1 MGEQGL
7 RAGLVRPI
15 SELLREHAGERAARV
30 AYADGTREVTYGE
43 LATTTGRLAGHLAAL
58 ADGRGR
64 RVLVH
69 LGNRVETV
77 EGFLAATRASLVAVP
92 VNPHAS
98 DAELGHVL
106 DDSEAVLVITD
117 AHRLAQF
124 RRLDAVGHGVRFVVV
139 AAPGENPADTA
150 VASGVHDFA
159 RLCATE
165 PAAPAPDDLGL
176 DEVAWMLYTSGT
188 TGAPKGVLST
198 QRAGLWSVAAGY
210 PSVLGITADD
220 RLLWP
225 LPLHHSFAFN
235 LCVLGVT
242 ATGASAR
249 IMADFTPGEV
259 LAELRAAPYTLM
271 AAVPALCHHLLD
283 TAGEGEP
290 ALTGLRA
297 FLVAGA
303 VTGAAL
309 GERFAAAFGVPLI
322 DSYGSTETTGVITCN
337 PLTGPRVPGS
347 CGRPVPGLGLRVVD
361 PATRLD
367 VPGGDEGE
375 IWVDS
380 PSLMLGY
387 HHAPEATAA
396 AFHDGWYRTGDLGR
410 LDADGFL
417 TITGRLKELIIRGGE
432 NIHPA
437 EIEDLIRADDAVA
450 DAAVVA
456 RPHPGL
462 GEVPV
467 AYVVPKDGRRLSPAD
482 ILTRCREQLAYFK
495 VPAALHLTTRIP
507 RTASGKIVRRLV
519 GNGPEPSRL
528 LATGSTHH
536 DRVTR
541 TLPEPAPLPASLP
554 ADDTSALAAA
564 PVLLLTGPGEE
575 DRATALAA
583 HLTGAHRC
591 PDVVRATCDP
601 TDAGAVDRALTG
613 FDTHAVVLLT
623 ATGTGTGTVT
633 ATATGPDAV
642 PGAAFDAAARRLRA
656 DGRTALSLAAA
667 PQVTARELAEGLD
680 AALIEGEPA
689 VRVHAFGHEPAR
701 ATATTPATATEDPAL
716 TLRLT
721 GELALLSGTGRERRL
736 LRIVADAVADVRGTA
751 PASDPRELSRPLG
764 FDSMASVRL
773 ATRLAAA
780 TGLRLP
786 ASLAFDHPSPLL
798 LARFL
803 GAALLDGTPAP
814 GTAEPAG
821 RDPRADAAD
830 PVVVVGAACRF
841 PGGVGSPEDLWRLV
855 ASGTDAV
862 GPFPQDRGWDLDGLF
877 DADPDAPGT
886 TYTRDG
892 GFLDGAADFDAGFF
906 GISPREALAMD
917 PQQRLLLETSWELFE
932 QAGIDPDSLR
942 GSRTGVYAGQ
952 MYHDYAP
959 RLAGESGLEGYL
971 STGGA
976 GSVLSGRLSYF
987 YGFQGPALT
996 VDTACSSSLVAL
1008 HLAAEALRR
1017 GECTLALAGGVAL
1030 MSTPGS
1036 FVDFSRQRG
1045 LAPDGR
1051 CKPFA
1056 AAADGTAWSEG
1067 VGLLLVER
1075 LSDARRNGHRV
1086 LAVLKGSAVNQD
1098 GASNGLSAPNGPS
1111 QQRVIRQALA
1121 NAGLTARQVDAVE
1134 AHGTGTT
1141 LGDPIEAQALLAT
1154 YGQDRAAAD
1163 RPLWLGSVKSN
1174 LGHTQAAAGMAGVI
1188 KMMMAMRHGVLPRT
1202 LHVDAPTPHV
1212 DWTAGRVELLGE
1224 STAWPETGEPRRAA
1238 VSSFGISG
1246 TNAHVILE
1254 EAPPVDAPEPTT
1266 PNAPLPVW
1274 VLSGRDAEAVRA
1286 QAGRLLERVT
1296 ADADLDVSDVAF
1308 SLATSRAALGARAA
1322 VVAGDRDGLLS
1333 ALEALA
1339 TGRPASGV
1347 TEGTVSGGKLAF
1359 LFSGQGAQRPGMGRE
1374 LYGAQPVFAAAFDEV
1389 CGHFDLPLKD
1399 LVFGGGEEIHRT
1411 ENTQPALFAI
1421 EVALYR
1427 LLESYGIRPDLL
1439 AGHSIGEIA
1448 AAHVAGVLSL
1458 ADAARL
1464 VTARGA
1470 LMGALPEGGA
1480 MVSVQAAESEV
1491 RPLLSADVDI
1501 AAVNGPFSLVI
1512 SGAEAAVLAV
1522 AERLAA
1528 QGHKTKR
1535 LTVSHAFHSP
1545 LMEPMLDAFREVAQ
1559 SLTYSAPS
1567 IPLVSTL
1574 TGTLATTEELTSPA
1588 YWVRH
1593 VREAVRF
1600 HDAMRHL
1607 ETAGVRTYLELG
1619 PDAVLSAMGQACLD
1633 EEAAL
1638 LPLLRRERVETVTLM
1653 SALAGA
1659 FVRGFDPEWTRL
1671 LSGRR
1676 VDLPTYPFQRRR
1688 YWPAAPMTAASGHLP
1703 EADDAL
1709 LYRETWERLDDPSEV
1724 PAPPGSWLVVTDADH
1739 RAGATD
1745 AVLAALADRGAH
1757 VVELPLTA
1765 ADHDRAALARRIAPA
1780 LPADGLT
1787 GVLSLLGTEADAEA
1801 EADTEG
1807 DADATAATLAL
1818 IQALG
1823 DTGLPAPLWIAT
1835 RGAVRVDDLDDGP
1848 VRPRQ
1853 AQLWG
1858 LGRVA
1863 ALELPAGWGGLVDLP
1878 EEPDADA
1885 LRRLCALLSGGA
1897 DEDETA
1903 LRPSGLHARRLV
1915 RTGWPEPARDWS
1927 PRGTV
1932 LVTGGTGALGGHVAR
1947 WLAGAGAD
1955 HLLLVSRRGAD
1966 APGAAELV
1974 DGLTALGAE
1983 VTLAACDVSDEDA
1996 LAALLAGIP
2005 AEHPLTAVVHTAGV
2019 LDDGVLSALTPAQL
2033 TRVLAGKT
2041 DAALTLDRLT
2051 RGLDLDAF
2059 VLFSSLA
2066 GVLGAAGQ
2074 GNYAAANA
2082 ALDALARQRRR
2093 AGLPAT
2099 AVAWGAWDG
2108 DGMAAADAVVRE
2120 RMRRTGFRPMS
2131 PRRALRLLDGAI
2143 RHGATAVL
2151 AADIDW
2157 DRYARAH
2164 GPAAHRPVLRA
2175 ITGAA
2180 PTAAALPGA
2189 ASGFAGTLTGL
2200 SPDRQR
2206 AALVELIRG
2215 HAADLLM
2222 HPSPDAIAPERSF
2235 RQLGFDSLASV
2246 ELGSRLGAVTGLRL
2260 PASLAFD
2267 YPSPVALAEFL
2278 RGELVGS
2285 APEAA
2290 VAGPVADAA
2299 DPVVVVGVACRFPG
2313 GVASA
2318 DDLWTL
2324 LADGADAVGPFPQ
2337 DRGWD
2342 LDGLFDADPDAPG
2355 TTYATAGGFLPAVGD
2370 FDAGFFGISPRE
2382 ALAMDPQQRLLLE
2395 TSWELFEQ
2403 AGIDPDSLRG
2413 SRTGVYVGSNGQDYT
2428 ALVAQSAEDLEGYL
2442 GTGGASSVVSGRIA
2456 YTFGF
2461 EGPALTV
2468 DTACSSSLVALHLAA
2483 EALRR
2488 GECSL
2493 ALVGGVTVMSTPN
2506 AFVDFSRQRGLS
2518 PDGRCRAFAAAADGT
2533 GWSEGVGLL
2542 LVERLSDARRAGHEV
2557 LAVLKGSAVN
2567 QDGASNGLSAPNGP
2581 SQQRVIR
2588 QALANAGLTG
2598 GQVDVVEAHGTGTP
2612 LGDPIEAQALLATY
2626 GQDRPADRPL
2636 WLGSLKSNLGHTQA
2650 AAGVAGVIKM
2660 ILAMR
2665 HGLVPKTLHVDAPTP
2680 QVDWTAGEVRLLTDP
2695 LTWAPADE
2703 PRRAAVSSFGIS
2715 GTNAHV
2721 ILEEA
2726 PASPAPAPVPAAPS
2740 DRSPAAAPWPLSGRD
2755 ADAVR
2760 AQAERLLARL
2770 SADPGADLTAVGRTL
2785 AVNRKAF
2792 DHRAAVVAQ
2801 DRTEALA
2808 ALEALAD
2815 TAPAPAA
2822 TPGRSAFLFTGQ
2834 GAQRPG
2840 MGRELYGAQPVFAA
2854 AFEEVC
2860 GHFDLPLKELVFGG
2874 GEEIHRTENTQ
2885 PALFAVEVALYR
2897 LAESLG
2903 LRPDFVAGHS
2913 IGEIAAAHVA
2923 GVLSLADAA
2932 RLVTARGALM
2942 GALPE
2947 GGAMVSVQAAE
2958 SEVRPLLS
2966 ADVDIAAVNGPQ
2978 AVVISGAEAAVLAVA
2993 ERLAEQGHKTMRL
3006 TVSHAFHS
3014 PLMEPMLDA
3023 FREVAQ
3029 SLTYSAPSIP
3039 VVSTLT
3045 GTLASTEELTSPAY
3059 WVCHVRE
3066 AVRFHDAVLHLE
3078 AAGVRTYLEIGP
3090 DAVLTAMAQ
3099 QCVTDTTGAEAGFV
3113 PLMRRRQAEEHTL
3126 ATALAAL
3133 FTRGTDPDWAT
3144 YYGPGTRSPGV
3155 PGYAFQRQRHWPR
3168 PRPAGASEPDAHP
3181 LLTTVLDHAASDEV
3195 VLSGRLSA
3203 RTHPWLADHVV
3214 NGTVIV
3220 PGTAFV
3226 EMALRTGREAGCD
3239 TLDELTV
3246 LAPLRLPGTAVA
3258 EVQTVLA
3265 ATDPD
3270 AEPGPR
3276 PVAVY
3281 ARPAGDPDAVWTRH
3295 ASGILTGSA
3304 PAPVPQPGSPV
3315 WPPEGAEPVEAG
3327 DTYVRAAAM
3336 GFDYGPAFQGLKAAW
3351 RRGDEI
3357 FAEVALPA
3365 ADADDA
3371 ARFAFHPALF
3381 DAALHTGFI
3390 ESPGGSDD
3398 AGRLPF
3404 TWQGMTL
3411 HRAGAA
3417 SVRAHLTRTDAGT
3430 LSLEITDGLG
3440 EPVAS
3445 VASLTLRR
3453 MRPEDLASDAA
3464 ALLETDWQPLEPGPA
3479 PTGALALLGP
3489 APATDPAT
3497 RSANEPATDPATALA
3512 DALAPLGVP
3521 VSTHP
3526 DLEALERAAEA
3537 AEAPTTVL
3545 HLLDLPEPAEPDD
3558 PARHAH
3564 EASWRTAGLLRRWTA
3579 SPLARTA
3586 RLVLVVPAGN
3596 PAGTT
3601 QGAVRALLRTAQ
3613 AEHPGKFLVVE
3624 LDGRPRSW
3632 TALPG
3637 ALTVDER
3644 EAAVRDGKLLA
3655 PRPVRRPETPAAPG
3669 TAPAPATDGTVL
3681 ITGGTGGL
3689 GAVVAEHLVRHHGVT
3704 DLLLLSRSGAAGPR
3718 AGELAAVLRGLG
3730 ARVTLAACDVAD
3742 REALAAALAA
3752 LPADRPLKAVVHA
3765 AGVVDDG
3772 LLGTLTQEQFERVI
3786 RVKAAG
3792 AVALHELT
3800 KGAPLDAFVL
3810 FSSAAAVMGSPGQA
3824 NYAAANGFL
3833 DAFAHHRRALGLP
3846 AQSLQWGPW
3855 AEEHG
3860 MAGRL
3865 GPEAVARMARH
3876 GTVPLTNT
3884 EALALLDAALALP
3897 DVPNLV
3903 AARPAAAP
3911 ARTPA
3916 GARPH
3921 RKQPAAERGA
3931 FTRRLAGADADTRRR
3946 LLVDLVR
3953 AQTGSVLGHGTS
3965 ARVPAERSFR
3975 ELGLDSLAAIEL
3987 RNRLG
3992 AETGL
3997 RLSPTLVF
4005 DHPSPVALAEFLD
4018 RELAPAGDLPD
4029 PAVVRRL
4036 DDLAAGLRTAAPDP
4050 VTTRY
4055 LEDRLRAL
4063 LAQVGG
4069 PVRPPAATDVDD
4081 VSDEELFD
4089 ILNGEIGL

>member
-1 MGEQGL
+1 MRDGL
-7 RAGLVRPI
+7 LRPL
-15 SELLREHAGERAARV
+15 SELLREHARDRADRV
-30 AYADGTREVTYGE
+30 AHSDGTRSVTYGE
-43 LATTTGRLAGHLAAL
+43 LETTTGRLAGHLAAL
-58 ADGRGR
+58 AAGRGR

-77 EGFLAATRASLVAVP
+77 ESCLAATRAALVAVP
-92 VNPHAS
+92 VSPHAG
-98 DAELGHVL
+98 DAELKHVL
-106 DDSEAVLVITD
+106 DDSQAALVITD
-117 AHRLAQF
+117 AHRLAQY
-124 RRLDAVGHGVRFVVV
+124 RRLDAVGHGVHFVVT
-139 AAPGENPADTA
+139 APAGTPDADTA
-150 VASGVHDFA
+150 DTGVHDYA
-159 RLCATE
+159 RLSATE
-165 PAAPAPDDLGL
+165 PPAPAPDDLAL

-188 TGAPKGVLST
+188 TGTPKGVLST

-210 PSVLGITADD
+210 PSVLGMTEDD

-249 IMADFTPGEV
+249 IMADATPGEV

-271 AAVPALCHHLLD
+271 AAVPTLCHHLLD
-283 TAGEGEP
+283 TAGEAEP

-303 VTGAAL
+303 VTGPEL
-309 GERFAAAFGVPLI
+309 GARFADAFGVPLI

-361 PATRLD
+361 PATGLD
-367 VPGGDEGE
+367 VPRGDEGE
-375 IWVDS
+375 IRVDS

-387 HHAPEATAA
+387 HRAPEATEA
-396 AFHDGWYRTGDLGR
+396 AFHEGWYRTGDLGR

-437 EIEDLIRADDAVA
+437 EIEDVIRAGEGIA

-456 RPHPGL
+456 RPHSGL

-467 AYVVPKDGRRLSPAD
+467 AYVVPAEDRTLSPED
-482 ILTRCREQLAYFK
+482 ILTRCRERLAYYK
-495 VPAALHLTTRIP
+495 VPVALHRTAHIP
-507 RTASGKIVRRLV
+507 RTTSGKIVRRLV
-519 GNGPEPSRL
+519 GTGPEPTRL
-528 LATGSTHH
+528 LAAGTTHH
-536 DRVTR
+536 DRISR
-541 TLPEPAPLPASLP
+541 TLPGPAPVPASLP
-554 ADDTSALAAA
+554 ADDTSTLAAA
-564 PVLLLTGPGEE
+564 PVLLLTAPGEG
-575 DRATALAA
+575 DRADTLAR
-583 HLTGAHRC
+583 HLTGAHHC
-591 PDVVRATCDP
+591 TDVTRATCDP
-601 TDAGAVDRALTG
+601 ADAEAVDRALAG
-613 FDTHAVVLLT
+613 SGAHAVVLLAADT
-623 ATGTGTGTVT
+623 PGAVFD
-633 ATATGPDAV
+633 ATAQ
-642 PGAAFDAAARRLRA
+642 RLRA
-656 DGRTALSLAAA
+656 QGRTALALTAA
-667 PQVTARELAEGLD
+667 PEVTGHELREGLD

-689 VRVHAFGHEPAR
+689 VRVHPFGREPAAPR
-701 ATATTPATATEDPAL
+701 PAATTAEDPEL
-716 TLRLT
+716 TRRLT
-721 GELALLSGTGRERRL
+721 GELLMLDEAGRERRL
-736 LRIVADAVADVRGTA
+736 LRLVTTAIAEVRGDTDTDGTAPA
-751 PASDPRELSRPLG
+751 PASDPREQSRPLG

-773 ATRLAAA
+773 SARLGAA

-786 ASLAFDHPSPLL
+786 ASLAFDHPSPVL

-803 GAALLDGTPAP
+803 HGELLAPAP
-814 GTAEPAG
+814 TTAAP
-821 RDPRADAAD
+821 DPVADAAD

-841 PGGVGSPEDLWRLV
+841 PGGVGSPEELWRLV

-886 TYTRDG
+886 TYTREG

-942 GSRTGVYAGQ
+942 GTRTGVFAGQ

-959 RLAGESGLEGYL
+959 RLAGETGLEGYL

-1008 HLAAEALRR
+1008 HLAAESLRR

-1030 MSTPGS
+1030 MSTPAS

-1045 LAPDGR
+1045 LAADGR

-1067 VGLLLVER
+1067 VGMLLVER
-1075 LSDARRNGHRV
+1075 LSDARRNGHEV

-1098 GASNGLSAPNGPS
+1098 GASNGLSAPNGPA

-1121 NAGLTARQVDAVE
+1121 NAGLTADQVDAVE

-1154 YGQDRAAAD
+1154 YGQDRAED

-1188 KMMMAMRHGVLPRT
+1188 KMVMAMRHGLLPRT

-1212 DWTAGRVELLGE
+1212 DWTAGRVELLAE
-1224 STAWPETGEPRRAA
+1224 DVTWPETGRPRRSA

-1254 EAPPVDAPEPTT
+1254 EAPQPATAEEPAPTST
-1266 PNAPLPVW
+1266 GPLPVW
-1274 VLSGRDAEAVRA
+1274 LLSGRDAGAVRA
-1286 QAGRLLERVT
+1286 QAGRLLERVSG
-1296 ADADLDVSDVAF
+1296 DAELDPADVAF
-1308 SLATSRAALGARAA
+1308 SLVASRAALGSRAA
-1322 VVAGDRDGLLS
+1322 VVAGDRDGLL
-1333 ALEALA
+1333 AGLEALA
-1339 TGRPASGV
+1339 EGRSVSGV
-1347 TEGTVSGGKLAF
+1347 AEGAVSGGKSAF

-1374 LYGAQPVFAAAFDEV
+1374 LYEAQPVFAAAFDEV
-1389 CGHFDLPLKD
+1389 CGHFDFPLKEI
-1399 LVFGGGEEIHRT
+1399 VFGGGEEVHRT
-1411 ENTQPALFAI
+1411 EFTQPALFAV
-1421 EVALYR
+1421 EVALHR
-1427 LLESYGIRPDLL
+1427 LLESYGIRPDFV

-1448 AAHVAGVLSL
+1448 AAHVAGVFSL
-1458 ADAARL
+1458 ADASAL
-1464 VTARGA
+1464 VRARGA

-1480 MVSVQAAESEV
+1480 MVSVQAAEDEV
-1491 RPLLSADVDI
+1491 RPMLTADVDI
-1501 AAVNGPFSLVI
+1501 AAVNGPQSVVI
-1512 SGAEAAVLAV
+1512 SGTEDAVLAV
-1522 AERLAA
+1522 AAQLADL
-1528 QGHKTKR
+1528 GRKTKR

-1545 LMEPMLDAFREVAQ
+1545 LMEPMLEAFREVAE
-1559 SLTYSAPS
+1559 SLAYAEPVIPVVSA
-1567 IPLVSTL
+1567 L
-1574 TGTLATTEELTSPA
+1574 TTGDMTSPD

-1600 HDAMRHL
+1600 HDAMRDM
-1607 ETAGVRTYLELG
+1607 EAAGVDTYLELG
-1619 PDAVLSAMGQACLD
+1619 PDAVLAAMGQACLD
-1633 EEAAL
+1633 GPAAL
-1638 LPLLRRERVETVTLM
+1638 LPLMRRDRPETLTLT

-1659 FVRGFDPEWTRL
+1659 FVRGVEPEWTRV

-1676 VDLPTYPFQRRR
+1676 VDLPTYAFQRQR
-1688 YWPAAPMTAASGHLP
+1688 YWPAAPMAAAAGHGAD
-1703 EADDAL
+1703 ADDL
-1709 LYRETWERLDDPSEV
+1709 LYRVVWERLEDPAGPSATA
-1724 PAPPGSWLVVTDADH
+1724 APLGSWLVVTDAGH
-1739 RAGATD
+1739 PAAYAD
-1745 AVLAALADRGAH
+1745 AVIAALADRGAD
-1757 VVELPLTA
+1757 VVPLPLTA
-1765 ADHDRAALARRIAPA
+1765 AEHDRTALARRLAAEI
-1780 LPADGLT
+1780 PADGLS
-1787 GVLSLLGTEADAEA
+1787 GVLSLLDPDG
-1801 EADTEG
+1801 
-1807 DADATAATLAL
+1807 ADATAATLAL
-1818 IQALG
+1818 LQALG
-1823 DTGLPAPLWIAT
+1823 DTGQPAPLWVVT
-1835 RGAVRVDDLDDGP
+1835 RGAVCVDEREDGP

-1863 ALELPAGWGGLVDLP
+1863 ALEAPAGWGGLVDLP
-1878 EEPDADA
+1878 EQLDADA
-1885 LRRLCALLSGGA
+1885 LRRLCTLLSGAA

-1903 LRPSGLHARRLV
+1903 LRPSGAHARRLV
-1915 RTGWPEPARDWS
+1915 RTGWSAPARDWS

-1947 WLAGAGAD
+1947 WLAEAGAD

-1974 DGLTALGAE
+1974 DGLSALGAG

-1996 LAALLAGIP
+1996 LAALLAAVP

-2019 LDDGVLSALTPAQL
+2019 LDDGVLSSLTPAQL
-2033 TRVLAGKT
+2033 TGVLAGKT

-2051 RGLDLDAF
+2051 RGLGLDAF

-2066 GVLGAAGQ
+2066 GVIGAAGQ
-2074 GNYAAANA
+2074 ANYAAANA
-2082 ALDALARQRRR
+2082 ALDALAQQRRR
-2093 AGLPAT
+2093 EGLPAT
-2099 AVAWGAWDG
+2099 AVAWGAWEG

-2143 RHGATAVL
+2143 RHGETAVL

-2157 DRYARAH
+2157 DRYAQAH
-2164 GPAAHRPVLRA
+2164 GPAARRPVLRA
-2175 ITGAA
+2175 VTGAA
-2180 PTAAALPGA
+2180 APAPVT
-2189 ASGFAGTLTGL
+2189 GFAATLAGRG
-2200 SPDRQR
+2200 PDEQR
-2206 AALVELIRG
+2206 AALVALIRG
-2215 HAADLLM
+2215 HAAELLM
-2222 HPSPDAIAPERSF
+2222 HPTPDAIAPERSF

-2246 ELGSRLGAVTGLRL
+2246 ELAGRLGAVTGLRL

-2278 RGELVGS
+2278 RGELAGT
-2285 APEAA
+2285 APQAV

-2299 DPVVVVGVACRFPG
+2299 DPVVVVGAACRFPG
-2313 GVASA
+2313 GVSSA
-2318 DDLWTL
+2318 DELWTL
-2324 LADGADAVGPFPQ
+2324 LADGVDAVGPFPQ

-2342 LDGLFDADPDAPG
+2342 LANLFDADPDAPG
-2355 TTYATAGGFLPAVGD
+2355 TTYATAGGFLEGVGD

-2403 AGIDPDSLRG
+2403 AGVDPDSLRG
-2413 SRTGVYVGSNGQDYT
+2413 SRTGVYIGSNGQDYT
-2428 ALVAQSAEDLEGYL
+2428 ALVARSAEDLEGYL
-2442 GTGGASSVVSGRIA
+2442 GTGAASSVVSGRIA
-2456 YTFGF
+2456 YSFGF

-2488 GECSL
+2488 GECEL
-2493 ALVGGVTVMSTPN
+2493 ALVGGVTVMSTPD

-2533 GWSEGVGLL
+2533 GWSEGVGML
-2542 LVERLSDARRAGHEV
+2542 LVERLSDARRNGHEV

-2588 QALANAGLTG
+2588 QALANAGLTA

-2660 ILAMR
+2660 VLAMR
-2665 HGLVPKTLHVDAPTP
+2665 RGVVPKTLHVDAPTP
-2680 QVDWTAGEVRLLTDP
+2680 HVDWTAGEVRLLTEP
-2695 LTWAPADE
+2695 LAWTPAEE

-2726 PASPAPAPVPAAPS
+2726 PPVTAEEPARTAPAPTPV
-2740 DRSPAAAPWPLSGRD
+2740 WVLSGRD
-2755 ADAVR
+2755 ADSVR
-2760 AQAERLLARL
+2760 AQARQLLERV
-2770 SADPGADLTAVGRTL
+2770 SADAEADLAAVGRSL
-2785 AVNRKAF
+2785 AVSRKAF
-2792 DHRAAVVAQ
+2792 EHRAAVVAQ
-2801 DRTEALA
+2801 DRDEALA
-2808 ALEALAD
+2808 ALAALTDAVTD
-2815 TAPAPAA
+2815 AA

-2840 MGRELYGAQPVFAA
+2840 MGRELYDAQPVFAA
-2854 AFEEVC
+2854 AFDEVC
-2860 GHFDLPLKELVFGG
+2860 GHFDFPLKEIVFGA
-2874 GEEIHRTENTQ
+2874 GEEVHRTEFTQ

-2923 GVLSLADAA
+2923 GVLSLADASA
-2932 RLVTARGALM
+2932 LVRARGALM

-2958 SEVRPLLS
+2958 DEVRPLLT

-2978 AVVISGAEAAVLAVA
+2978 SVVISGAEEAVLAVA
-2993 ERLAEQGHKTMRL
+2993 AQLADLGRKTKRL

-3014 PLMEPMLDA
+3014 PLMEPMLEA
-3023 FREVAQ
+3023 FREVAET
-3029 SLTYSAPSIP
+3029 LAYSEPAIP

-3045 GTLASTEELTSPAY
+3045 GTLATAGELTSPAY
-3059 WVCHVRE
+3059 WVRHVRE
-3066 AVRFHDAVLHLE
+3066 AVRFHDAVRHLE
-3078 AAGVRTYLEIGP
+3078 AAGVRTYLELGP

-3099 QCVTDTTGAEAGFV
+3099 QCVTEAAADASGFV
-3113 PLMRRRQAEEHTL
+3113 SLMRRGKDARHTL
-3126 ATALAAL
+3126 AAAL
-3133 FTRGTDPDWAT
+3133 GALFARGTGPDWPA
-3144 YYGPGTRSPGV
+3144 YFGPGTRAPGV
-3155 PGYAFQRQRHWPR
+3155 PGHPFRRTRHWPR
-3168 PRPAGASEPDAHP
+3168 PRPAGAHGADAHP
-3181 LLTTVLDHAASDEV
+3181 LLTSVLARAESDEV

-3226 EMALRTGREAGCD
+3226 EMALRAGREAGCD

-3246 LAPLRLPGTAVA
+3246 LAPLRLPDTSVV
-3258 EVQTVLA
+3258 EVQTLLA
-3265 ATDPD
+3265 PAGPD
-3270 AEPGPR
+3270 GEPGSWT
-3276 PVAVY
+3276 VTVH
-3281 ARPAGDPDAVWTRH
+3281 ARPADAPDTGWTRH
-3295 ASGILTGSA
+3295 ASGLLSTTTPSSGPSA
-3304 PAPVPQPGSPV
+3304 GPLV
-3315 WPPEGAEPVEAG
+3315 WPPADAEPVEAG

-3351 RRGDEI
+3351 RRGDEV
-3357 FAEVALPA
+3357 FAEVALPPV
-3365 ADADDA
+3365 DADDA

-3404 TWQGMTL
+3404 TWQGLTL

-3417 SVRAHLTRTDAGT
+3417 TVRVHLTRTDADT

-3445 VASLTLRR
+3445 VTSLTLRR
-3453 MRPEDLASDAA
+3453 MRPEDLAGDTA
-3464 ALLETDWQPLEPGPA
+3464 ALLETHWQPLDAGPA
-3479 PTGALALLGP
+3479 PTGPCALLGDGRAAGLAVP
-3489 APATDPAT
+3489 A
-3497 RSANEPATDPATALA
+3497 ALG
-3512 DALAPLGVP
+3512 GVP
-3521 VSTHP
+3521 VTAYP

-3537 AEAPTTVL
+3537 PATVL
-3545 HLLDLPEPAEPDD
+3545 HLLEPSEPADPDD
-3558 PARHAH
+3558 PARHAR

-3579 SPLARTA
+3579 SPLAETA
-3586 RLVLVVPAGN
+3586 RLVLLAPAGD

-3601 QGAVRALLRTAQ
+3601 RGAVRALLRTAQ

-3624 LDGRPRSW
+3624 VDGQPQSW
-3632 TALPG
+3632 DALPG
-3637 ALTVDER
+3637 VLGADER
-3644 EAAVRDGKLLA
+3644 EAAVRDGHLLA
-3655 PRPVRRPETPAAPG
+3655 PRQVRRPETAPG
-3669 TAPAPATDGTVL
+3669 APAPARPAPGFAGTVL

-3689 GAVVAEHLVRHHGVT
+3689 GAVVAEHLVRHHGTT
-3704 DLLLLSRSGAAGPR
+3704 DLLLLSRGGAADPR
-3718 AGELAAVLRGLG
+3718 GGELASALRGLG
-3730 ARVTLAACDVAD
+3730 ARVTLAGCDVAD
-3742 REALAAALAA
+3742 REALAAVLSGIS
-3752 LPADRPLKAVVHA
+3752 PDRPLKAVVHA

-3772 LLGTLTQEQFERVI
+3772 LLATLTEDQFERVI

-3800 KGAPLDAFVL
+3800 KDSGLDAFVL
-3810 FSSAAAVMGSPGQA
+3810 FSSAASVMGSPGQA

-3833 DAFAHHRRALGLP
+3833 DAFAHHRRSLGLP

-3855 AEEHG
+3855 AEERG

-3865 GPEAVARMARH
+3865 GPEAVARMARN
-3876 GTVPLTNT
+3876 GTVPLANE

-3897 DVPNLV
+3897 GVPNLV

-3911 ARTPA
+3911 ARPGPA
-3916 GARPH
+3916 RTAVR
-3921 RKQPAAERGA
+3921 PAAPERGA

-3946 LLVDLVR
+3946 LLTDLVR
-3953 AQTGSVLGHGTS
+3953 TQTGSVLGHGT
-3965 ARVPAERSFR
+3965 AAHVPAERSFR

-4005 DHPSPVALAEFLD
+4005 DHPSPLALAEFLD
-4018 RELAPAGDLPD
+4018 RELAPAPAPDQPD

-4036 DDLAAGLRTAAPDP
+4036 DDLTAGLRTTAPDP
-4050 VTTRY
+4050 ATTRY

-4063 LAQVGG
+4063 LAEVTGLA
-4069 PVRPPAATDVDD
+4069 RPPAATDVDD
-4081 VSDEELFD
+4081 VTDEELFD
-4089 ILNGEIGL
+4089 ILNGEIGI

>member
-1 MGEQGL
+1 MRAIGCGGHAMGEHAVRDGL
-7 RAGLVRPI
+7 LRPL
-15 SELLREHAGERAARV
+15 SELLRGHARDRADRIAHS
-30 AYADGTREVTYGE
+30 DGTREVTYGE
-43 LATTTGRLAGHLAAL
+43 LAATTGRLAGHLAAL
-58 ADGRGR
+58 AAGRGR

-77 EGFLAATRASLVAVP
+77 ESCLAATRAALVAVP
-92 VNPHAS
+92 VSPRAG
-98 DAELGHVL
+98 DAELKHVL
-106 DDSEAVLVITD
+106 DDSQAAVVITD
-117 AHRLAQF
+117 AHRLAQY
-124 RRLDAVGHGVRFVVV
+124 RRLEAVGHGVHFVVV
-139 AAPGENPADTA
+139 TAPGETPTA
-150 VASGVHDFA
+150 GTDAAGVHDYA
-159 RLCATE
+159 RLSATE
-165 PAAPAPDDLGL
+165 PPAPAPDDLAL

-188 TGAPKGVLST
+188 TGTPKGVLST

-210 PSVLGITADD
+210 PSVLGMTDDD

-249 IMADFTPGEV
+249 IMADPTPGEV
-259 LAELRAAPYTLM
+259 LDELRAAPYTLM
-271 AAVPALCHHLLD
+271 AAVPTLCHHLLD
-283 TAGEGEP
+283 TAGEAAP

-303 VTGAAL
+303 VTGPEL
-309 GERFAAAFGVPLI
+309 GARFADAFGVPLI

-361 PATRLD
+361 PATGLD
-367 VPGGDEGE
+367 VPCGDEGE
-375 IWVDS
+375 IRVDS

-387 HHAPEATAA
+387 HRAPEATEA
-396 AFHDGWYRTGDLGR
+396 AFHEGWYRTGDLGR
-410 LDADGFL
+410 LDTDGFL

-437 EIEDLIRADDAVA
+437 EIEDVIRAGEDIA
-450 DAAVVA
+450 DVAVVA
-456 RPHPGL
+456 RPHSGL

-467 AYVVPKDGRRLSPAD
+467 AYVVPREGRNLSPED
-482 ILTRCREQLAYFK
+482 ILTRCREHLAYYK
-495 VPAALHLTTRIP
+495 VPVALHRTAHIP
-507 RTASGKIVRRLV
+507 RTTSGKTVRRLV
-519 GNGPEPSRL
+519 GTGPEPTRL
-528 LATGSTHH
+528 LASGTTHH
-536 DRVTR
+536 DRISR
-541 TLPEPAPLPASLP
+541 TLPGPAPVPASLP
-554 ADDTSALAAA
+554 ADDTSTLAATA
-564 PVLLLTGPGEE
+564 VLLLTAPDEG
-575 DRATALAA
+575 DRADTLAR
-583 HLTGAHRC
+583 HLTGAHHC
-591 PDVVRATCDP
+591 TDVTRATCDP
-601 TDAGAVDRALTG
+601 TDAEALDRTLAD
-613 FDTHAVVLLT
+613 FDAPAVVLLAADT
-623 ATGTGTGTVT
+623 
-633 ATATGPDAV
+633 
-642 PGAAFDAAARRLRA
+642 PGAVFDAAAQRLSA
-656 DGRTALSLAAA
+656 QGRTALSLTAA
-667 PQVTARELAEGLD
+667 PEVTGHELREGLD

-689 VRVHAFGHEPAR
+689 VRVHPFGREPA
-701 ATATTPATATEDPAL
+701 APHDPTATGDPDL
-716 TLRLT
+716 TRRLT
-721 GELALLSGTGRERRL
+721 GELLPLSEDGRERRL
-736 LRIVADAVADVRGTA
+736 LRLVTDAIAEVRGDTTRGT
-751 PASDPRELSRPLG
+751 PGPRERSRPLG

-773 ATRLAAA
+773 SARLGAA

-786 ASLAFDHPSPLL
+786 ASLAFDHPTPVL
-798 LARFL
+798 LARYLRGRLL
-803 GAALLDGTPAP
+803 GPAAA
-814 GTAEPAG
+814 AAAQ
-821 RDPRADAAD
+821 DPVADTAD

-877 DADPDAPGT
+877 DADPDTPGT
-886 TYTRDG
+886 TYTREG

-942 GSRTGVYAGQ
+942 GSRTGVFAGQ

-959 RLAGESGLEGYL
+959 RLAGETGLDGYL

-1008 HLAAEALRR
+1008 HLAAESLRR
-1017 GECTLALAGGVAL
+1017 GECELALAGGVAL
-1030 MSTPGS
+1030 MATPAS

-1045 LAPDGR
+1045 LSPDGR

-1067 VGLLLVER
+1067 VGMLLVER

-1098 GASNGLSAPNGPS
+1098 GASNGLSAPNGPA

-1121 NAGLTARQVDAVE
+1121 HAGLTADQVDAVE

-1154 YGQDRAAAD
+1154 YGQDRPED

-1188 KMMMAMRHGVLPRT
+1188 KMVMAMRHGLLPRT

-1212 DWTAGRVELLGE
+1212 DWTAGRVELLAE
-1224 STAWPETGEPRRAA
+1224 DVTWPETGRPRRAA

-1254 EAPPVDAPEPTT
+1254 EAPPVAAQEPAPT
-1266 PNAPLPVW
+1266 APAPGIPVW
-1274 VLSGRDAEAVRA
+1274 VLSGRDAGAVRA
-1286 QAGRLLERVT
+1286 QAARLLERVT
-1296 ADADLDVSDVAF
+1296 ADPEPPSPADVAF
-1308 SLATSRAALGARAA
+1308 SLVASRAALGSRAA
-1322 VVAGDRDGLLS
+1322 VVAADRAGLL
-1333 ALEALA
+1333 AGLEALA
-1339 TGRPASGV
+1339 EGRSAPGV
-1347 TEGTVSGGKLAF
+1347 VEGAVSGGKSAF

-1374 LYGAQPVFAAAFDEV
+1374 LYEAQPVFAAAFDEV
-1389 CGHFDLPLKD
+1389 CAHFDFPLKD
-1399 LVFGGGEEIHRT
+1399 IVFGGGEEVHRT
-1411 ENTQPALFAI
+1411 ECTQPALFAV

-1427 LLESYGIRPDLL
+1427 LLESYGVRPDFL

-1458 ADAARL
+1458 ADAAAL
-1464 VTARGA
+1464 VRARGA

-1480 MVSVQAAESEV
+1480 MVSVQAAEDEV

-1501 AAVNGPFSLVI
+1501 AAVNGPQSVVI
-1512 SGAEAAVLAV
+1512 SGAEQAVLAV
-1522 AERLAA
+1522 AATLA
-1528 QGHKTKR
+1528 GRGRKTKR

-1545 LMEPMLDAFREVAQ
+1545 LMEPMLEAFREVAE
-1559 SLTYSAPS
+1559 SLTYSAPE
-1567 IPLVSTL
+1567 IPVVCALSGDVAS
-1574 TGTLATTEELTSPA
+1574 AD

-1600 HDAMRHL
+1600 HDAMRRL
-1607 ETAGVRTYLELG
+1607 EAAGVDTYLELG
-1619 PDAVLSAMGQACLD
+1619 PDAVLAAMGQACLT
-1633 EEAAL
+1633 EPATL
-1638 LPLLRRERVETVTLM
+1638 LPLLRRDRSEPFTLM

-1659 FVRGFDPEWTRL
+1659 FVRGVEPEWTRV

-1676 VDLPTYPFQRRR
+1676 VDLPTYAFQRQR
-1688 YWPAAPMTAASGHLP
+1688 YWPAAPMAAAAGHGDP
-1703 EADDAL
+1703 ADDL
-1709 LYRETWERLDDPSEV
+1709 LYRVTWERLEDPADPSATT
-1724 PAPPGSWLVVTDADH
+1724 APLGSWLVVTDAGH
-1739 RAGATD
+1739 PAGYAGT
-1745 AVLAALADRGAH
+1745 VIAALADRGAD
-1757 VVELPLTA
+1757 VVPLPLTA
-1765 ADHDRAALARRIAPA
+1765 AEHDRTVLARRLAGEI
-1780 LPADGLT
+1780 PADGLT
-1787 GVLSLLGTEADAEA
+1787 GVLSLLDPDG
-1801 EADTEG
+1801 
-1807 DADATAATLAL
+1807 ADATAATLAL

-1823 DTGLPAPLWIAT
+1823 DTGRPAPLWVAT
-1835 RGAVRVDDLDDGP
+1835 RGAVRVDEREDGP

-1863 ALELPAGWGGLVDLP
+1863 ALEAPDGWGGLVDLP
-1878 EEPDADA
+1878 EQLDADA
-1885 LRRLCALLSGGA
+1885 LRRLCALLAGAA

-1903 LRPSGLHARRLV
+1903 LRPSGTHARRLV
-1915 RTGWPEPARDWS
+1915 RTGWSAPARDWS

-1947 WLAGAGAD
+1947 WLAEAGAE

-1974 DGLTALGAE
+1974 DGLSARGAE

-1996 LAALLAGIP
+1996 LAALLAAVP

-2033 TRVLAGKT
+2033 TRVLEGKT

-2051 RGLDLDAF
+2051 RGLGLDAF

-2066 GVLGAAGQ
+2066 GVIGAAGQ
-2074 GNYAAANA
+2074 ANYAAANA
-2082 ALDALARQRRR
+2082 ALDALAQQRRR
-2093 AGLPAT
+2093 EGLPAT
-2099 AVAWGAWDG
+2099 AVAWGAWEG

-2120 RMRRTGFRPMS
+2120 RMRRTGFRPMG

-2143 RHGATAVL
+2143 RHGETAVL

-2164 GPAAHRPVLRA
+2164 GPAARRPLLRA
-2175 ITGAA
+2175 LTGAA
-2180 PTAAALPGA
+2180 VPVPA
-2189 ASGFAGTLTGL
+2189 TGL
-2200 SPDRQR
+2200 AATLAGRGPDEQR
-2206 AALVELIRG
+2206 AALVGLIRG
-2215 HAADLLM
+2215 HAAELLM
-2222 HPSPDAIAPERSF
+2222 HPTPDAIAPERSF

-2246 ELGSRLGAVTGLRL
+2246 ELAGRLGAATGLRL

-2278 RGELVGS
+2278 RGELAGTARQAV
-2285 APEAA
+2285 
-2290 VAGPVADAA
+2290 VAGPVADAS

-2313 GVASA
+2313 GVSSA
-2318 DDLWTL
+2318 DGLWSL

-2342 LDGLFDADPDAPG
+2342 LANLFDADPDTPG
-2355 TTYATAGGFLPAVGD
+2355 TTYATAGGFLEAVGD

-2403 AGIDPDSLRG
+2403 AGVDPDSLRG
-2413 SRTGVYVGSNGQDYT
+2413 SRTGVYIGSNGQDYT
-2428 ALVAQSAEDLEGYL
+2428 ALVARSAEDLEGYL
-2442 GTGGASSVVSGRIA
+2442 GTGGAASVVSGRIA
-2456 YTFGF
+2456 YSFGL
-2461 EGPALTV
+2461 EGPAVTV

-2488 GECSL
+2488 GECEL
-2493 ALVGGVTVMSTPN
+2493 ALAGGVTVMSTPD

-2533 GWSEGVGLL
+2533 GWSEGVGML
-2542 LVERLSDARRAGHEV
+2542 LVERLSDARRHGHEV

-2581 SQQRVIR
+2581 AQQRVIR
-2588 QALANAGLTG
+2588 QALANAGLTAD
-2598 GQVDVVEAHGTGTP
+2598 QVDVVEAHGTGTP

-2660 ILAMR
+2660 VLAMR
-2665 HGLVPKTLHVDAPTP
+2665 HGVVPKTLHVDAPTP
-2680 QVDWTAGEVRLLTDP
+2680 HVDWTAGEVRLLTEP
-2695 LTWAPADE
+2695 LAWTPADE

-2726 PASPAPAPVPAAPS
+2726 PPVTAREPARTAPAPTPV
-2740 DRSPAAAPWPLSGRD
+2740 WVLSGRD

-2760 AQAERLLARL
+2760 AQAGRLRARV
-2770 SADPGADLTAVGRTL
+2770 SADAEADLTAVGRSL
-2785 AVNRKAF
+2785 AVGRKAF
-2792 DHRAAVVAQ
+2792 EHRAAVVAQ
-2801 DRTEALA
+2801 DRDEALA
-2808 ALEALAD
+2808 ALAALAD
-2815 TAPAPAA
+2815 GATDAA
-2822 TPGRSAFLFTGQ
+2822 APGRSAFLFTGQ

-2840 MGRELYGAQPVFAA
+2840 MGRELYETQPVFAA
-2854 AFEEVC
+2854 AFDEVC
-2860 GHFDLPLKELVFGG
+2860 GHFDFPLKDIVFGE
-2874 GEEIHRTENTQ
+2874 GEEVHRTEFTQ

-2903 LRPDFVAGHS
+2903 LRADFVAGHS

-2923 GVLSLADAA
+2923 GVFSLADASA
-2932 RLVTARGALM
+2932 LVRARGALM

-2958 SEVRPLLS
+2958 DEVRPLLS

-2978 AVVISGAEAAVLAVA
+2978 AVVISGAEQAVLAVA
-2993 ERLAEQGHKTMRL
+2993 ATLADRGRKTRRL

-3023 FREVAQ
+3023 FRELAE
-3029 SLTYSAPSIP
+3029 SLAYREPGIP

-3045 GTLASTEELTSPAY
+3045 GTLAGAGELTSPAY
-3059 WVCHVRE
+3059 WVRHVRE
-3066 AVRFHDAVLHLE
+3066 AVRFHDAVRHLE
-3078 AAGVRTYLEIGP
+3078 AAGVRTYLELGP

-3099 QCVTDTTGAEAGFV
+3099 QCVTEAAADASGFV
-3113 PLMRRRQAEEHTL
+3113 PLMRRGKDARHTL
-3126 ATALAAL
+3126 AAALAAL
-3133 FTRGTDPDWAT
+3133 FARGTDPHWPA
-3144 YYGPGTRSPGV
+3144 YFGPGTRAPGV
-3155 PGYAFQRQRHWPR
+3155 PGHAFRRTRHWPR
-3168 PRPAGASEPDAHP
+3168 PRPAGAHGADAHP
-3181 LLTTVLDHAASDEV
+3181 LLTAVLDRAGSDEV
-3195 VLSGRLSA
+3195 LLSGRLSA

-3226 EMALRTGREAGCD
+3226 EMALRAGREAGCD

-3246 LAPLRLPGTAVA
+3246 LAPLRLPEASVV
-3258 EVQTVLA
+3258 EVQTLLA
-3265 ATDPD
+3265 PAGPD
-3270 AEPGPR
+3270 GEPGTWT
-3276 PVAVY
+3276 VTVH
-3281 ARPAGDPDAVWTRH
+3281 ARPADAPDTGWTRH
-3295 ASGILTGSA
+3295 ASGLLSGATTSSGPSA
-3304 PAPVPQPGSPV
+3304 GPLV
-3315 WPPEGAEPVEAG
+3315 WPPADAQPVEAG

-3357 FAEVALPA
+3357 FAEVALPP

-3404 TWQGMTL
+3404 TWQGLTL

-3417 SVRAHLTRTDAGT
+3417 TVRVHLTRTDADT
-3430 LSLEITDGLG
+3430 LSLDITDGLG

-3453 MRPEDLASDAA
+3453 MRPEDLAGDTA
-3464 ALLETDWQPLEPGPA
+3464 ALLETRWQPLDPGPVPA
-3479 PTGALALLGP
+3479 GPCVLLG
-3489 APATDPAT
+3489 DG
-3497 RSANEPATDPATALA
+3497 RTAG
-3512 DALAPLGVP
+3512 LGVP
-3521 VSTHP
+3521 ASLDGVPLTAYP
-3526 DLEALERAAEA
+3526 DLEALERAAEP
-3537 AEAPTTVL
+3537 PTTVL
-3545 HLLDLPEPAEPDD
+3545 HLLDASEPADPDD
-3558 PARHAH
+3558 PARHAR
-3564 EASWRTAGLLRRWTA
+3564 EASWRTTGLLRRWTA
-3579 SPLARTA
+3579 SPLAQTA
-3586 RLVLVVPAGN
+3586 RLVLLVPAGD

-3601 QGAVRALLRTAQ
+3601 RGAVRALLRTAQ

-3624 LDGRPRSW
+3624 MDGQPRSW
-3632 TALPG
+3632 DALPG
-3637 ALTVDER
+3637 VLGADER
-3644 EAAVRDGKLLA
+3644 EAAVRDGLLLA
-3655 PRPVRRPETPAAPG
+3655 PRQVRRPETAPG
-3669 TAPAPATDGTVL
+3669 APAPARPAPGFAGTVL

-3689 GAVVAEHLVRHHGVT
+3689 GAVVAEHLVRRHGTT
-3704 DLLLLSRSGAAGPR
+3704 DLLLLSRGAAADPR
-3718 AGELAAVLRGLG
+3718 GGELASALRALG

-3742 REALAAALAA
+3742 REALAAVLSGV
-3752 LPADRPLKAVVHA
+3752 PADRPLKAVVHA
-3765 AGVVDDG
+3765 AGIVDDG
-3772 LLGTLTQEQFERVI
+3772 LLATLTQDQFERVI

-3800 KGAPLDAFVL
+3800 KDSGLDAFVL

-3833 DAFAHHRRALGLP
+3833 DAFAHHRRSLGLP

-3855 AEEHG
+3855 AEERG

-3865 GPEAVARMARH
+3865 GPEAVARMARN
-3876 GTVPLTNT
+3876 GTAPLANE

-3897 DVPNLV
+3897 GLPNLV

-3911 ARTPA
+3911 ARTGTA
-3916 GARPH
+3916 RAAARP
-3921 RKQPAAERGA
+3921 AAPERGA

-3946 LLVDLVR
+3946 LLTDLVR
-3953 AQTGSVLGHGTS
+3953 TQTGSVLGHGTS
-3965 ARVPAERSFR
+3965 AHVPAERSFR

-4005 DHPSPVALAEFLD
+4005 DHPSPLALAGFLD
-4018 RELAPAGDLPD
+4018 RELAPAPAPDRPD

-4036 DDLAAGLRTAAPDP
+4036 DDLTAGLRTTAPDP
-4050 VTTRY
+4050 ATARY

-4063 LAQVGG
+4063 LAEVGG

-4081 VSDEELFD
+4081 VTDEELFD
-4089 ILNGEIGL
+4089 ILNGEIGI

>member
-1 MGEQGL
+1 MGEHGV
-7 RAGLVRPI
+7 RGGLVRPI
-15 SELLREHAGERAARV
+15 SELLREHARERAARV
-30 AYADGTREVTYGE
+30 AYSDGTRSVTYGE
-43 LATTTGRLAGHLAAL
+43 LATTTGRIAGHLAAL
-58 ADGRGR
+58 GAGRGR

-77 EGFLAATRASLVAVP
+77 ESCLAVTRAALVAVP
-92 VNPHAS
+92 VSPHAG
-98 DAELGHVL
+98 DAELTHVL
-106 DDSEAVLVITD
+106 EDSQAVLVITD
-117 AHRLAQF
+117 AHRLAQY
-124 RRLDAVGHGVRFVVV
+124 RRLDAVGHGVHFVVV
-139 AAPGENPADTA
+139 TAPGEALDANANADADADADADGT
-150 VASGVHDFA
+150 GVHDFA

-165 PAAPAPDDLGL
+165 PAVPAPDDLGL

-210 PSVLGITADD
+210 PSVLGITEDD

-259 LAELRAAPYTLM
+259 LDELRAAPYTLM
-271 AAVPALCHHLLD
+271 AAVPTLCHHLLD

-303 VTGAAL
+303 VTGAEL
-309 GERFAAAFGVPLI
+309 GARFAEAFGVPLI

-347 CGRPVPGLGLRVVD
+347 CGRPVPGLGLRIVD
-361 PATRLD
+361 PATLLD

-387 HHAPEATAA
+387 HRAPEATEA
-396 AFHDGWYRTGDLGR
+396 AFHEGWYRTGDLGR

-437 EIEDLIRADDAVA
+437 EIEDLIRAGEDIA

-456 RPHPGL
+456 RPHSSL

-467 AYVVPKDGRRLSPAD
+467 AYVVPREGRSLSPED
-482 ILTRCREQLAYFK
+482 ILTRCRERLAYYK
-495 VPAALHLTTRIP
+495 VPVALHRTGHIP
-507 RTASGKIVRRLV
+507 RTTSGKIVRRLV

-528 LATGSTHH
+528 LAAGTTHH
-536 DRVTR
+536 DRVSR

-554 ADDTSALAAA
+554 ADDTSALAATS
-564 PVLLLTGPGEE
+564 VLLLTAPGEE
-575 DRATALAA
+575 DRGDTLAA
-583 HLTGAHRC
+583 HLTGAHHCTAVTRT
-591 PDVVRATCDP
+591 TCDP
-601 TDAGAVDRALTG
+601 ADTDAVDRALAG
-613 FDTHAVVLLT
+613 SDAHAVVLL
-623 ATGTGTGTVT
+623 AADAPGAVF
-633 ATATGPDAV
+633 DAV
-642 PGAAFDAAARRLRA
+642 AQRLHA
-656 DGRTALSLAAA
+656 QGRTALSLSAA
-667 PQVTARELAEGLD
+667 PQVTGHELREGLD

-689 VRVHAFGHEPAR
+689 VRVHAFGHEPAAR
-701 ATATTPATATEDPAL
+701 AGATATEDPEL
-716 TLRLT
+716 TRRLT
-721 GELALLSGTGRERRL
+721 GELRTLSEAARERRL
-736 LRIVADAVADVRGTA
+736 LRLVTDAIAEVRGEA
-751 PASDPRELSRPLG
+751 PAATASDPREQSRPLG
-764 FDSMASVRL
+764 FDSMSSVRL
-773 ATRLAAA
+773 SARLGAA

-786 ASLAFDHPSPLL
+786 ASLAFDHPSPVL

-803 GAALLDGTPAP
+803 HGELVGSAPEAAAP
-814 GTAEPAG
+814 GPV
-821 RDPRADAAD
+821 ADAAD

-841 PGGVGSPEDLWRLV
+841 PGGVGSPEELWRLV
-855 ASGTDAV
+855 ASGSDAV

-886 TYTRDG
+886 TYTREG

-942 GSRTGVYAGQ
+942 GSRTGVFAGQ

-959 RLAGESGLEGYL
+959 RLAGEGGLEGYL

-1008 HLAAEALRR
+1008 HLAAESLRR
-1017 GECTLALAGGVAL
+1017 GECSLALAGGVAL

-1056 AAADGTAWSEG
+1056 AAADGTGWSEG
-1067 VGLLLVER
+1067 VGMLLVER
-1075 LSDARRNGHRV
+1075 LSDARRHGHRV

-1121 NAGLTARQVDAVE
+1121 NAGLTADQVDAVE

-1154 YGQDRAAAD
+1154 YGQDRAED

-1188 KMMMAMRHGVLPRT
+1188 KMVMAMRHGLLPRT

-1224 STAWPETGEPRRAA
+1224 NITWPRTGQPRRAA

-1254 EAPPVDAPEPTT
+1254 EAPPLATEEP
-1266 PNAPLPVW
+1266 PPASAPLPVW
-1274 VLSGRDAEAVRA
+1274 VVSGRDAEAVRA
-1286 QAGRLLERVT
+1286 QAGRLLERVS
-1296 ADADLDVSDVAF
+1296 ADPELDPADVAF
-1308 SLATSRAALGARAA
+1308 SLATSRAVLGARAA
-1322 VVAGDRDGLLS
+1322 VVAGDRAGLL
-1333 ALEALA
+1333 AGLEALA
-1339 TGRPASGV
+1339 EGRSASGAV
-1347 TEGTVSGGKLAF
+1347 EGAVSGGKFAF

-1374 LYGAQPVFAAAFDEV
+1374 LYEAQPVFAAAFDEV
-1389 CGHFDLPLKD
+1389 CAHFDVPLKE
-1399 LVFGGGEEIHRT
+1399 LVFGGGDEVHRT
-1411 ENTQPALFAI
+1411 EFTQPALFAV

-1427 LLESYGIRPDLL
+1427 LLESYGIRPDFV

-1458 ADAARL
+1458 ADASAL
-1464 VTARGA
+1464 VRARGA

-1480 MVSVQAAESEV
+1480 MVSVQATEEEV
-1491 RPLLSADVDI
+1491 RPLLSAEVDI
-1501 AAVNGPFSLVI
+1501 AAVNGPQSAVI
-1512 SGAEAAVLAV
+1512 SGAEQAVLEV
-1522 AERLAA
+1522 AGTLADE
-1528 QGHKTKR
+1528 GHKTKR

-1545 LMEPMLDAFREVAQ
+1545 LMEPMLEAFREVAE
-1559 SLTYSAPS
+1559 SLTYSAS
-1567 IPLVSTL
+1567 EIPVVSTL
-1574 TGTLATTEELTSPA
+1574 TGTLATAEELTSPA

-1600 HDAMRHL
+1600 RDAMRHM
-1607 ETAGVRTYLELG
+1607 EAAGVRTYLELG

-1633 EEAAL
+1633 EPAAL
-1638 LPLLRRERVETVTLM
+1638 LPLLRRDRAETFTLM

-1659 FVRGFDPEWTRL
+1659 FVRGVEPEWTRV

-1676 VDLPTYPFQRRR
+1676 VDLPTYPFQRQR
-1688 YWPAAPMTAASGHLP
+1688 YWPAAPMATTSGHYP
-1703 EADDAL
+1703 DVEDL
-1709 LYRETWERLDDPSEV
+1709 LYRVTWERLEDPADPSAT
-1724 PAPPGSWLVVTDADH
+1724 PAPLGSWLVVTDADH
-1739 RAGATD
+1739 PAGHAD
-1745 AVLAALADRGAH
+1745 AVLAALADRGAD
-1757 VVELPLTA
+1757 VVPLPLTA
-1765 ADHDRAALARRIAPA
+1765 AEHDRTVLARRLA
-1780 LPADGLT
+1780 LEIPADGLS
-1787 GVLSLLGTEADAEA
+1787 GVLSLLDPDG
-1801 EADTEG
+1801 
-1807 DADATAATLAL
+1807 ADATAATLAL
-1818 IQALG
+1818 LQALG
-1823 DTGLPAPLWIAT
+1823 DTGLPAPLWVAT
-1835 RGAVRVDDLDDGP
+1835 RGAVCVDAQEDGP

-1863 ALELPAGWGGLVDLP
+1863 ALEAPAGWGGLVDLP
-1878 EEPDADA
+1878 EQLDADA
-1885 LRRLCALLSGGA
+1885 LRRLCTLLSAGA

-1903 LRPSGLHARRLV
+1903 LRPSGAYARRLV
-1915 RTGWPEPARDWS
+1915 RTGWSSPARDWS

-1947 WLAGAGAD
+1947 WLAEAGAD

-1974 DGLTALGAE
+1974 DGLSALGAE

-1996 LAALLAGIP
+1996 LAALLAAVP

-2041 DAALTLDRLT
+2041 DAALTLHRLT
-2051 RGLDLDAF
+2051 RDLGLDAF

-2066 GVLGAAGQ
+2066 GVIGAAGQ
-2074 GNYAAANA
+2074 ANYAAANA
-2082 ALDALARQRRR
+2082 ALDALAQQRRR
-2093 AGLPAT
+2093 EGLPAT
-2099 AVAWGAWDG
+2099 AVAWGAWEG

-2131 PRRALRLLDGAI
+2131 PQRALRLLDGAI
-2143 RHGATAVL
+2143 RHGESAVL

-2157 DRYARAH
+2157 DRYAQAH
-2164 GPAAHRPVLRA
+2164 GPAARRPVLRA

-2180 PTAAALPGA
+2180 VPQATT
-2189 ASGFAGTLTGL
+2189 GFAATLAGR
-2200 SPDRQR
+2200 SPDEQR
-2206 AALVELIRG
+2206 AALVGLIRG
-2215 HAADLLM
+2215 HAAELLM
-2222 HPSPDAIAPERSF
+2222 HPSPEAIAPERSF

-2278 RGELVGS
+2278 RGELVGT
-2285 APEAA
+2285 APQAV

-2299 DPVVVVGVACRFPG
+2299 DPVVVVAMACRFPG
-2313 GVASA
+2313 GVSSA
-2318 DDLWTL
+2318 EGLWTL
-2324 LADGADAVGPFPQ
+2324 LADGAEAVGPFPQ

-2342 LDGLFDADPDAPG
+2342 LAGLFDADPDAPG
-2355 TTYATAGGFLPAVGD
+2355 TTYATAGGFLENVGD

-2413 SRTGVYVGSNGQDYT
+2413 SRTGVYIGSNGQDYT

-2442 GTGGASSVVSGRIA
+2442 GTGGAGSVVSGRIA
-2456 YTFGF
+2456 YSFGF

-2488 GECSL
+2488 GECEL

-2533 GWSEGVGLL
+2533 GWSEGVGML
-2542 LVERLSDARRAGHEV
+2542 LVERLSDARRRGHEV

-2588 QALANAGLTG
+2588 QALANAGLTA

-2626 GQDRPADRPL
+2626 GQDRPTDRPL

-2660 ILAMR
+2660 LLAMR
-2665 HGLVPKTLHVDAPTP
+2665 HGVVPKTLHVDAPTP
-2680 QVDWTAGEVRLLTDP
+2680 HVDWTAGEVRLLTEP
-2695 LTWAPADE
+2695 LAWTPARE

-2726 PASPAPAPVPAAPS
+2726 PAAPAAPAPADRPADRTPAAV
-2740 DRSPAAAPWPLSGRD
+2740 PWLLSGRD

-2760 AQAERLLARL
+2760 AQARQLLARV
-2770 SADPGADLTAVGRTL
+2770 SADPEADFTAVGRSL
-2785 AVNRKAF
+2785 AVSRKAF
-2792 DHRAAVVAQ
+2792 EHRAAVVAQ
-2801 DRTEALA
+2801 DRTEALTALA
-2808 ALEALAD
+2808 ALDDAVTD
-2815 TAPAPAA
+2815 AA

-2840 MGRELYGAQPVFAA
+2840 MGRELYEAQPVFAA
-2854 AFEEVC
+2854 AFDEVC
-2860 GHFDLPLKELVFGG
+2860 GHFDLPLKEIVFGD
-2874 GEEIHRTENTQ
+2874 GERVHRTEFTQ
-2885 PALFAVEVALYR
+2885 PALFAIEVALYR

-2923 GVLSLADAA
+2923 GVLSLADASA
-2932 RLVTARGALM
+2932 LVRARGALM

-2947 GGAMVSVQAAE
+2947 GGAMVSVQATE
-2958 SEVRPLLS
+2958 DEVRPLLS
-2966 ADVDIAAVNGPQ
+2966 AGVDIAAVNGPQ
-2978 AVVISGAEAAVLAVA
+2978 SVVISGEEEAVLEVA
-2993 ERLAEQGHKTMRL
+2993 GTLAGQGRKTKRL

-3014 PLMEPMLDA
+3014 PLMEPMLEA
-3023 FREVAQ
+3023 FREVAE
-3029 SLTYSAPSIP
+3029 SLTYTAPAIP

-3045 GTLASTEELTSPAY
+3045 GTLATAEELCSPAY
-3059 WVCHVRE
+3059 WVRHVRE
-3066 AVRFHDAVLHLE
+3066 AVRFCDAVRHLE
-3078 AAGVRTYLEIGP
+3078 AAGVRTYLELGP

-3099 QCVTDTTGAEAGFV
+3099 QCVTEAAAEASGFV
-3113 PLMRRRQAEEHTL
+3113 PLMRRRQDPEHTL
-3126 ATALAAL
+3126 AAAL
-3133 FTRGTDPDWAT
+3133 GALFARGTDPDWPA
-3144 YYGPGTRSPGV
+3144 YFGPGTRAPGI
-3155 PGYAFQRQRHWPR
+3155 PGYAFQRTRHWPR
-3168 PRPAGASEPDAHP
+3168 PRPAGAHEADAHP
-3181 LLTTVLDHAASDEV
+3181 LLTTVLARAESDEV
-3195 VLSGRLSA
+3195 VLAGRLSA

-3226 EMALRTGREAGCD
+3226 EMALRAGREAGCD

-3246 LAPLRLPGTAVA
+3246 LSPLRLPDAAVV
-3258 EVQTVLA
+3258 EVQTLLA
-3265 ATDPD
+3265 PADPD
-3270 AEPGPR
+3270 GEPGTWT
-3276 PVAVY
+3276 VAVH
-3281 ARPAGDPDAVWTRH
+3281 ARPADAPDGTWTRH
-3295 ASGILTGSA
+3295 ASGLLSGSTPPSGP
-3304 PAPVPQPGSPV
+3304 PAGLLV
-3315 WPPEGAEPVEAG
+3315 WPPDDAEPVEAG
-3327 DTYVRAAAM
+3327 DTYVRAADM

-3404 TWQGMTL
+3404 TWQGLTL

-3417 SVRAHLTRTDAGT
+3417 TLRVHLTRTDADT

-3453 MRPEDLASDAA
+3453 MRPEDLAGDTA
-3464 ALLETDWQPLEPGPA
+3464 ALLETQWQPLDPGPA
-3479 PTGALALLGP
+3479 PTGPCALLADGP
-3489 APATDPAT
+3489 AAVPAVPA
-3497 RSANEPATDPATALA
+3497 S
-3512 DALAPLGVP
+3512 LGVP
-3521 VSTHP
+3521 VTAYP
-3526 DLEALERAAEA
+3526 DLDALERAAEVPA
-3537 AEAPTTVL
+3537 TVL
-3545 HLLDLPEPAEPDD
+3545 HLLELSEPADPDD
-3558 PARHAH
+3558 LARHAR
-3564 EASWRTAGLLRRWTA
+3564 EASWRTARLLGQWTA
-3579 SPLARTA
+3579 SPLAQTA
-3586 RLVLVVPAGN
+3586 RLVLLIPAGD

-3624 LDGRPRSW
+3624 LDGQPQSW
-3632 TALPG
+3632 NALPG
-3637 ALTVDER
+3637 VLGADER
-3644 EAAVRDGKLLA
+3644 EAAVRDGRLFA
-3655 PRPVRRPETPAAPG
+3655 PRQVRRPETEPG
-3669 TAPAPATDGTVL
+3669 APAPGRPAPAFDGTVL

-3689 GAVVAEHLVRHHGVT
+3689 GAVVAEHLVRRHGAA
-3704 DLLLLSRSGAAGPR
+3704 DLLLLSRSGAGDPR
-3718 AGELAAVLRGLG
+3718 NEELASALRGLG

-3742 REALAAALAA
+3742 REALAAALSG
-3752 LPADRPLKAVVHA
+3752 LSPDRPLKAVVHA

-3772 LLGTLTQEQFERVI
+3772 LLAALTEEQFERVI

-3800 KGAPLDAFVL
+3800 KDSALDAFVL

-3833 DAFAHHRRALGLP
+3833 DAFAHHRRSLGLP

-3855 AEEHG
+3855 AEERG

-3876 GTVPLTNT
+3876 GTVPLANE

-3897 DVPNLV
+3897 GVPNLV
-3903 AARPAAAP
+3903 AARPVAAP
-3911 ARTPA
+3911 ARA
-3916 GARPH
+3916 GAARPT
-3921 RKQPAAERGA
+3921 RKPAAAERGA
-3931 FTRRLAGADADTRRR
+3931 FARRLAGADADTRRR

-3965 ARVPAERSFR
+3965 AHVPAERSFR

-4005 DHPSPVALAEFLD
+4005 DHPSPLALAEFLD
-4018 RELAPAGDLPD
+4018 RELAPAPARDQPD

-4050 VTTRY
+4050 ATARY

-4063 LAQVGG
+4063 LAEVGG

-4081 VSDEELFD
+4081 VTDEELFD
-4089 ILNGEIGL
+4089 ILNGEIGI

>member
-1 MGEQGL
+1 MGEHAVRDGL
-7 RAGLVRPI
+7 LRPL
-15 SELLREHAGERAARV
+15 SELLREHARDRADRIAHS
-30 AYADGTREVTYGE
+30 DGTRSVTYGE
-43 LATTTGRLAGHLAAL
+43 LAATTGRLAGHLAAL
-58 ADGRGR
+58 AAGRGR

-77 EGFLAATRASLVAVP
+77 ESCLAATRAALVAVP
-92 VNPHAS
+92 VSPHAG
-98 DAELGHVL
+98 DTELEHVL
-106 DDSEAVLVITD
+106 DDSQAALVVTD
-117 AHRLAQF
+117 AHRLAQY
-124 RRLDAVGHGVRFVVV
+124 RRLDAVGHGVHFIVVT
-139 AAPGENPADTA
+139 APGETPGTGTDGTETT
-150 VASGVHDFA
+150 GVHDYA
-159 RLCATE
+159 RLSATE
-165 PAAPAPDDLGL
+165 PPAPAPDDLAL

-188 TGAPKGVLST
+188 TGTPKGVLST

-210 PSVLGITADD
+210 PSVLGMTDED

-249 IMADFTPGEV
+249 IMADATPGDV
-259 LAELRAAPYTLM
+259 LAELRTAPYTLM
-271 AAVPALCHHLLD
+271 AAVPTLCHHLLD
-283 TAGEGEP
+283 TAGEAEP

-303 VTGAAL
+303 VTGPELAT
-309 GERFAAAFGVPLI
+309 RFADAFGVPLI

-361 PATRLD
+361 PATGLD
-367 VPGGDEGE
+367 VPRGDEGE
-375 IWVDS
+375 IRVDG

-387 HHAPEATAA
+387 HRAPEATEA
-396 AFHDGWYRTGDLGR
+396 AFHEGWYRTGDLGR

-437 EIEDLIRADDAVA
+437 EIEDVIRAGEDIA

-456 RPHPGL
+456 RPHGGL

-467 AYVVPKDGRRLSPAD
+467 AYVVPREGRTLSPED
-482 ILTRCREQLAYFK
+482 ILTRCRERLAYYK
-495 VPAALHLTTRIP
+495 VPVALHRTAHIP
-507 RTASGKIVRRLV
+507 RTTSGKTVRRLV
-519 GNGPEPSRL
+519 GTGPEPTRL
-528 LATGSTHH
+528 LAAGTTHH
-536 DRVTR
+536 DRISR
-541 TLPEPAPLPASLP
+541 TLPGPAPVPASLP
-554 ADDTSALAAA
+554 ADDTSTLAAT
-564 PVLLLTGPGEE
+564 PVLLLTAPGEG
-575 DRATALAA
+575 DRADTLAA
-583 HLTGAHRC
+583 HLTGAHHC
-591 PDVVRATCDP
+591 TDVTRATCDP
-601 TDAGAVDRALTG
+601 ADADAVDRALARS
-613 FDTHAVVLLT
+613 DAPAVVLLAADT
-623 ATGTGTGTVT
+623 
-633 ATATGPDAV
+633 
-642 PGAAFDAAARRLRA
+642 PGAVFDAAAQRLRA
-656 DGRTALSLAAA
+656 QGRTALSLTAA
-667 PQVTARELAEGLD
+667 PEVTGHELREGLD
-680 AALIEGEPA
+680 AALIEDEPA
-689 VRVHAFGHEPAR
+689 VRVHPFGREPAAPR
-701 ATATTPATATEDPAL
+701 PAATATEDPEL
-716 TLRLT
+716 TRHLT
-721 GELALLSGTGRERRL
+721 GELLTLDGAARERRL
-736 LRIVADAVADVRGTA
+736 LRLVTDAIAEVRGDTA
-751 PASDPRELSRPLG
+751 ATAATAGASDPREQSRPLG

-773 ATRLAAA
+773 SARLGAA

-786 ASLAFDHPSPLL
+786 ASLAFDHPSPVL

-803 GAALLDGTPAP
+803 HGALLGP
-814 GTAEPAG
+814 EPATAAP
-821 RDPRADAAD
+821 DPVADAAD

-841 PGGVGSPEDLWRLV
+841 PGGVGSPEELWRLV

-877 DADPDAPGT
+877 DADPDTPGT
-886 TYTRDG
+886 TYTREG

-932 QAGIDPDSLR
+932 QAGVDPDSLR
-942 GSRTGVYAGQ
+942 GSRTGVFAGQ

-959 RLAGESGLEGYL
+959 RLAGETGLEGYL

-1008 HLAAEALRR
+1008 HLAAESLRR

-1030 MSTPGS
+1030 MSTPAS

-1045 LAPDGR
+1045 LAADGR

-1067 VGLLLVER
+1067 VGMLLVER
-1075 LSDARRNGHRV
+1075 LSDARRNGHQV
-1086 LAVLKGSAVNQD
+1086 LAVIRGSAVNQD
-1098 GASNGLSAPNGPS
+1098 GASNGLSAPNGPA

-1121 NAGLTARQVDAVE
+1121 NAGLTADQVDAVE

-1154 YGQDRAAAD
+1154 YGQDRPED

-1188 KMMMAMRHGVLPRT
+1188 KMAMAMRHGLLPRT

-1212 DWTAGRVELLGE
+1212 DWTAGRVELLAE
-1224 STAWPETGEPRRAA
+1224 DVAWPETGRPRRAA

-1254 EAPPVDAPEPTT
+1254 EAPQPVTAEEPAPTSP
-1266 PNAPLPVW
+1266 APLPVW
-1274 VLSGRDAEAVRA
+1274 VLSGRDADAVRA
-1286 QAGRLLERVT
+1286 QAGRLRERVT
-1296 ADADLDVSDVAF
+1296 ADPALDPSDVAF
-1308 SLATSRAALGARAA
+1308 SLAASRAALGSRAA
-1322 VVAGDRDGLLS
+1322 VVAEDRTGLL
-1333 ALEALA
+1333 AGLEALSE
-1339 TGRPASGV
+1339 GRSASGV
-1347 TEGTVSGGKLAF
+1347 VEGTLSGGKSAF

-1374 LYGAQPVFAAAFDEV
+1374 LYDAQPVFAAAFDEV
-1389 CGHFDLPLKD
+1389 CAHFDFPLKEI
-1399 LVFGGGEEIHRT
+1399 VFGGGEEVHRT
-1411 ENTQPALFAI
+1411 EFTQPALFAV

-1427 LLESYGIRPDLL
+1427 LLESYGVRPDCM

-1448 AAHVAGVLSL
+1448 AAHVAGVFSL
-1458 ADAARL
+1458 ADASAL
-1464 VTARGA
+1464 VRARGA

-1480 MVSVQAAESEV
+1480 MVSVQATEQEV
-1491 RPLLSADVDI
+1491 RPLLPADVDI
-1501 AAVNGPFSLVI
+1501 AAVNGPQSVVI
-1512 SGAEAAVLAV
+1512 SGAETAVLAV
-1522 AERLAA
+1522 AAQLAE
-1528 QGHKTKR
+1528 QGRKTKR

-1545 LMEPMLDAFREVAQ
+1545 LMEPMLDAFREVAE
-1559 SLTYSAPS
+1559 SLTYAEPA
-1567 IPLVSTL
+1567 IPVVSC
-1574 TGTLATTEELTSPA
+1574 LAGDLTSPDH
-1588 YWVRH
+1588 WVRH

-1600 HDAMRHL
+1600 HDAMRQM
-1607 ETAGVRTYLELG
+1607 EAAGVDTYLELG
-1619 PDAVLSAMGQACLD
+1619 PDAVLAAMGQACL
-1633 EEAAL
+1633 EEPAAL
-1638 LPLLRRERVETVTLM
+1638 LPLLRRDRSETFTLT

-1659 FVRGFDPEWTRL
+1659 FVRGVGPEWTRV

-1676 VDLPTYPFQRRR
+1676 VDLPTYAFQRQR
-1688 YWPAAPMTAASGHLP
+1688 YWPAAPMAAAAGHG
-1703 EADDAL
+1703 ADDADDL
-1709 LYRETWERLDDPSEV
+1709 LYRVTWERLEV
-1724 PAPPGSWLVVTDADH
+1724 PSAPSAPLGSWLVVTDAGH
-1739 RAGATD
+1739 PAAYAD
-1745 AVLAALADRGAH
+1745 AVIAALADRGAD
-1757 VVELPLTA
+1757 VVPLPLTA
-1765 ADHDRAALARRIAPA
+1765 AEHDRTALAARLAEEI
-1780 LPADGLT
+1780 PADGLS
-1787 GVLSLLGTEADAEA
+1787 GVLSLLDPDG
-1801 EADTEG
+1801 
-1807 DADATAATLAL
+1807 ADATAATLAL
-1818 IQALG
+1818 LQALG
-1823 DTGLPAPLWIAT
+1823 DTGQPAPLWVAT
-1835 RGAVRVDDLDDGP
+1835 RGAVCVDERADGP

-1863 ALELPAGWGGLVDLP
+1863 ALEAPAGWGGLVDLP
-1878 EEPDADA
+1878 EQLDADA
-1885 LRRLCALLSGGA
+1885 LRRLCDLLSGAA

-1903 LRPSGLHARRLV
+1903 LRPSGTHARRLV
-1915 RTGWPEPARDWS
+1915 RTGWSAPARDWS

-1947 WLAGAGAD
+1947 WLAQAGAD

-1966 APGAAELV
+1966 APGAAELA
-1974 DGLTALGAE
+1974 DGLSALGAG

-1996 LAALLAGIP
+1996 LAALLAAVP

-2019 LDDGVLSALTPAQL
+2019 LDDGVLSALTPEQL

-2051 RGLDLDAF
+2051 RGLGLDAF

-2066 GVLGAAGQ
+2066 GVIGAAGQ
-2074 GNYAAANA
+2074 ANYAAANA
-2082 ALDALARQRRR
+2082 ALDALAQQRRR
-2093 AGLPAT
+2093 EGLPAT
-2099 AVAWGAWDG
+2099 AVAWGAWEG

-2120 RMRRTGFRPMS
+2120 RMRRTGFRPMG
-2131 PRRALRLLDGAI
+2131 PRRALRLLDGAV
-2143 RHGATAVL
+2143 RHGETAVL

-2164 GPAAHRPVLRA
+2164 GPAARRPVLRA
-2175 ITGAA
+2175 LTGTAA
-2180 PTAAALPGA
+2180 PAPAT
-2189 ASGFAGTLTGL
+2189 GFAATLAGRG
-2200 SPDRQR
+2200 PDEQR
-2206 AALVELIRG
+2206 AALTGLIRG
-2215 HAADLLM
+2215 HAAELLM
-2222 HPSPDAIAPERSF
+2222 HPTPDAIAPDRSF

-2246 ELGSRLGAVTGLRL
+2246 ELAGRLGAATGLRL

-2267 YPSPVALAEFL
+2267 YPSPAALAEFL
-2278 RGELVGS
+2278 RGELAGTARQAV
-2285 APEAA
+2285 
-2290 VAGPVADAA
+2290 VAGPMADAS

-2313 GVASA
+2313 GVSSA
-2318 DDLWTL
+2318 DELWTL
-2324 LADGADAVGPFPQ
+2324 LADGTDAVGPFPQ

-2342 LDGLFDADPDAPG
+2342 LANLFDADPDTPG
-2355 TTYATAGGFLPAVGD
+2355 TTYATAGGFLEGVGD

-2403 AGIDPDSLRG
+2403 AGVDPDSLRG
-2413 SRTGVYVGSNGQDYT
+2413 SRTGVYIGSNGQDYT
-2428 ALVAQSAEDLEGYL
+2428 ALVARSAEDLEGYL

-2456 YTFGF
+2456 YSFGF

-2488 GECSL
+2488 GECEL
-2493 ALVGGVTVMSTPN
+2493 ALAGGVTVMSTPD

-2533 GWSEGVGLL
+2533 GWSEGVGML
-2542 LVERLSDARRAGHEV
+2542 LVERLSDARRNGHEV

-2588 QALANAGLTG
+2588 QALANAGLTA

-2660 ILAMR
+2660 VLAMR
-2665 HGLVPKTLHVDAPTP
+2665 HGVVPKTLHVDAPTP
-2680 QVDWTAGEVRLLTDP
+2680 HVDWTAGEVRLLTEP
-2695 LTWAPADE
+2695 LAWTPAEE

-2726 PASPAPAPVPAAPS
+2726 PPVTAEEPARTAPAPTPV
-2740 DRSPAAAPWPLSGRD
+2740 WLLSGRD
-2755 ADAVR
+2755 GDAVR
-2760 AQAERLLARL
+2760 AQARQLLARV
-2770 SADPGADLTAVGRTL
+2770 SADAGADPTAVGRSL
-2785 AVNRKAF
+2785 AVSRKAF
-2792 DHRAAVVAQ
+2792 EHRAAVVAQ
-2801 DRTEALA
+2801 DRDEALA
-2808 ALEALAD
+2808 ALAALAD
-2815 TAPAPAA
+2815 EFTDAA
-2822 TPGRSAFLFTGQ
+2822 APGRTAFLFTGQ

-2840 MGRELYGAQPVFAA
+2840 MGRELYEAQPVFAA
-2854 AFEEVC
+2854 AFDEACRHFDFPLKDIVFGEGEEV
-2860 GHFDLPLKELVFGG
+2860 
-2874 GEEIHRTENTQ
+2874 HRTEFTQ

-2913 IGEIAAAHVA
+2913 VGEIAAAHVA
-2923 GVLSLADAA
+2923 GVLSLADAS

-2947 GGAMVSVQAAE
+2947 GGAMVSVQATE
-2958 SEVRPLLS
+2958 EDVRPLLS
-2966 ADVDIAAVNGPQ
+2966 AEADIAAVNGPQ
-2978 AVVISGAEAAVLAVA
+2978 SVVVSGSEEAVLAVA
-2993 ERLAEQGHKTMRL
+2993 ATLSDRGRKTKRL

-3014 PLMEPMLDA
+3014 PLMEPMLEA
-3023 FREVAQ
+3023 FREVAE
-3029 SLTYSAPSIP
+3029 SLAYSEPAIP

-3045 GTLASTEELTSPAY
+3045 GSLATGDELTSPAH
-3059 WVCHVRE
+3059 WVRHVRE
-3066 AVRFHDAVLHLE
+3066 AVRFHDAVRHLE
-3078 AAGVRTYLEIGP
+3078 TAGVRTYLELGP

-3099 QCVTDTTGAEAGFV
+3099 QCVTEAAADTSGFV
-3113 PLMRRRQAEEHTL
+3113 SLMRRGKDARHTL
-3126 ATALAAL
+3126 AAAL
-3133 FTRGTDPDWAT
+3133 GALFARGTDPDWPA
-3144 YYGPGTRSPGV
+3144 YFGPGTRAPGV
-3155 PGYAFQRQRHWPR
+3155 PGHAFRRTRHWPR
-3168 PRPAGASEPDAHP
+3168 PRPAGAHGADAHP
-3181 LLTTVLDHAASDEV
+3181 LLTTVLDRADSDEI

-3226 EMALRTGREAGCD
+3226 EMALRAGREAGCD

-3246 LAPLRLPGTAVA
+3246 LAPLRLPDATAV
-3258 EVQTVLA
+3258 EVQTLLA
-3265 ATDPD
+3265 PAGPEG
-3270 AEPGPR
+3270 EPGSWT
-3276 PVAVY
+3276 VTVH
-3281 ARPAGDPDAVWTRH
+3281 ARPADAPDTGWTRH
-3295 ASGILTGSA
+3295 ASGLLSA
-3304 PAPVPQPGSPV
+3304 AAPSSVASAGPLA
-3315 WPPEGAEPVEAG
+3315 WPPADAEPVEAG

-3357 FAEVALPA
+3357 FAEVALPP

-3398 AGRLPF
+3398 SGRLPF
-3404 TWQGMTL
+3404 TWQGLTL

-3417 SVRAHLTRTDAGT
+3417 TVRVHLTRTDADT

-3453 MRPEDLASDAA
+3453 MRPEDLAGDTA
-3464 ALLETDWQPLEPGPA
+3464 ALLEIHWQPLDPAPA
-3479 PTGALALLGP
+3479 PTGPCALLGDGP
-3489 APATDPAT
+3489 AAGIAVPA
-3497 RSANEPATDPATALA
+3497 SLG
-3512 DALAPLGVP
+3512 GVP
-3521 VSTHP
+3521 VTAYP

-3537 AEAPTTVL
+3537 PETVL
-3545 HLLDLPEPAEPDD
+3545 HPLETAEPADPDD
-3558 PARHAH
+3558 PARHARD
-3564 EASWRTAGLLRRWTA
+3564 ASWRTAGLLRRWTA
-3579 SPLARTA
+3579 SPLAETA
-3586 RLVLVVPAGN
+3586 RLVLLVPAGD

-3601 QGAVRALLRTAQ
+3601 RGAVRALLRTAQ

-3624 LDGRPRSW
+3624 VDGQPQSW
-3632 TALPG
+3632 NALPG
-3637 ALTVDER
+3637 VLGADER
-3644 EAAVRDGKLLA
+3644 EAAVRDGHLLA
-3655 PRPVRRPETPAAPG
+3655 PRQVRRPETAPG
-3669 TAPAPATDGTVL
+3669 APAPARPAPAFAGTVL

-3689 GAVVAEHLVRHHGVT
+3689 GAVVAEHLVRHHGTT
-3704 DLLLLSRSGAAGPR
+3704 DLLLLSRAGAADPR
-3718 AGELAAVLRGLG
+3718 GGELVSALRGLG

-3742 REALAAALAA
+3742 REALAAVLSGIS
-3752 LPADRPLKAVVHA
+3752 PDRPLKAVVHA
-3765 AGVVDDG
+3765 AGIVDDG
-3772 LLGTLTQEQFERVI
+3772 LLATLTEDQFERVI

-3800 KGAPLDAFVL
+3800 KDSGLDAFVL

-3833 DAFAHHRRALGLP
+3833 DAFAHHRRSLGLP

-3855 AEEHG
+3855 AEERG

-3865 GPEAVARMARH
+3865 GPEAVARMARN
-3876 GTVPLTNT
+3876 GTAPLANE

-3897 DVPNLV
+3897 GVPNLV

-3911 ARTPA
+3911 ARPGTA
-3916 GARPH
+3916 RAAARP
-3921 RKQPAAERGA
+3921 AAPERGA
-3931 FTRRLAGADADTRRR
+3931 FTRRLAGADAETRRR
-3946 LLVDLVR
+3946 LLTDLVR
-3953 AQTGSVLGHGTS
+3953 TQTGSVLGHGT
-3965 ARVPAERSFR
+3965 AAHVPAERSFR

-4005 DHPSPVALAEFLD
+4005 DHPSPLALAEFLD
-4018 RELAPAGDLPD
+4018 RELAPAPAPDRPD

-4036 DDLAAGLRTAAPDP
+4036 DDLTAGLRATAPDP
-4050 VTTRY
+4050 ATARY

-4063 LAQVGG
+4063 LAEVGG

-4081 VSDEELFD
+4081 VTDEELFD
-4089 ILNGEIGL
+4089 ILNGEIGI

>member
-139 AAPGENPADTA
+139 AAPGENPADTADTADTA

-467 AYVVPKDGRRLSPAD
+467 AYVVPKDGRILSPAD

-495 VPAALHLTTRIP
+495 VPAALHLTTSIP

-623 ATGTGTGTVT
+623 ATGTGTVTVT
-633 ATATGPDAV
+633 GTGPDAV

-701 ATATTPATATEDPAL
+701 ATTPATATEDPAL

-721 GELALLSGTGRERRL
+721 GELAPLSGTGRERRL

-1154 YGQDRAAAD
+1154 YGQDRAATD

-1274 VLSGRDAEAVRA
+1274 VLSGRDAETVRA

-1374 LYGAQPVFAAAFDEV
+1374 LYEDQPVFAAAFDEV

-1399 LVFGGGEEIHRT
+1399 LVFGDGEEIHRT
-1411 ENTQPALFAI
+1411 EITQPALFAI

-1464 VTARGA
+1464 VTGRGA

-1501 AAVNGPFSLVI
+1501 AAVNGPQAVVI

-1545 LMEPMLDAFREVAQ
+1545 LMEPMLEAFREVAE

-1567 IPLVSTL
+1567 IPVVSTL
-1574 TGTLATTEELTSPA
+1574 TGTLASTEELTSPA
-1588 YWVRH
+1588 YWVCH

-1607 ETAGVRTYLELG
+1607 EAAGVRTYLELG

-1688 YWPAAPMTAASGHLP
+1688 YWPAAPMTAASGHLT

-1739 RAGATD
+1739 RAGTTD

-1757 VVELPLTA
+1757 VLELPLTA

-1780 LPADGLT
+1780 LPADGLA
-1787 GVLSLLGTEADAEA
+1787 GVLSLLGTEA

-2131 PRRALRLLDGAI
+2131 PHRALRLLDGAI

-2175 ITGAA
+2175 ITGAT

-2189 ASGFAGTLTGL
+2189 ASGFAGTLSGL

-2342 LDGLFDADPDAPG
+2342 LDGLFDEDPDAPG

-2428 ALVAQSAEDLEGYL
+2428 ALVARSAEDLEGYL

-2726 PASPAPAPVPAAPS
+2726 PAPPAPAPVPAAPS

-2854 AFEEVC
+2854 AFDEVC

-2932 RLVTARGALM
+2932 RLVAARGALM
-2942 GALPE
+2942 GVLPE

-2966 ADVDIAAVNGPQ
+2966 ADVDVAAVNGPQ
-2978 AVVISGAEAAVLAVA
+2978 AVVISGAEEAVLAVA
-2993 ERLAEQGHKTMRL
+2993 ERLAAQGHKTKRL

-3126 ATALAAL
+3126 AAALAAL
-3133 FTRGTDPDWAT
+3133 FTRGTDPDWAA

-3226 EMALRTGREAGCD
+3226 EMALRAGREAGCD

-3417 SVRAHLTRTDAGT
+3417 SVRAHLTRTDADT

-3489 APATDPAT
+3489 APATAPAT
-3497 RSANEPATDPATALA
+3497 RSATAPATALA

-3911 ARTPA
+3911 SRTPA

-4050 VTTRY
+4050 VTNRY

>member
-1 MGEQGL
+1 MRDGL
-7 RAGLVRPI
+7 LRPL
-15 SELLREHAGERAARV
+15 SELLREHARDRADRV
-30 AYADGTREVTYGE
+30 AHSDGTRTATYGE
-43 LATTTGRLAGHLAAL
+43 LETTTGRLAGHLAAL
-58 ADGRGR
+58 AAGRGR

-77 EGFLAATRASLVAVP
+77 ESCLAATRAALVAVP
-92 VNPHAS
+92 VSPHAG
-98 DAELGHVL
+98 DAEVEHVL
-106 DDSEAVLVITD
+106 DDSQAALVITD
-117 AHRLAQF
+117 AHRLAQY
-124 RRLDAVGHGVRFVVV
+124 RRLDAVGHDVHFVVV
-139 AAPGENPADTA
+139 TAPGETPDAGTSSTSGTPGTSGN
-150 VASGVHDFA
+150 GVHDYA
-159 RLCATE
+159 RLSATE
-165 PAAPAPDDLGL
+165 PPAPAPDDLAL

-188 TGAPKGVLST
+188 TGTPKGVLST

-210 PSVLGITADD
+210 PSVLGMTEDD

-249 IMADFTPGEV
+249 IMADSTPGEV

-271 AAVPALCHHLLD
+271 AAVPTLCHHLLD
-283 TAGEGEP
+283 TAGEAEP

-303 VTGAAL
+303 VTGPEL
-309 GERFAAAFGVPLI
+309 GARFADAFGVPLI

-361 PATRLD
+361 PATGLD
-367 VPGGDEGE
+367 VPRGDEGE
-375 IWVDS
+375 IRVDS

-387 HHAPEATAA
+387 HRAPEATEA
-396 AFHDGWYRTGDLGR
+396 AFHEGWYRTGDLGR

-437 EIEDLIRADDAVA
+437 EIEDVIRAGEGIA

-456 RPHPGL
+456 RPHSGL

-467 AYVVPKDGRRLSPAD
+467 AYVVPGEGRTLSPED
-482 ILTRCREQLAYFK
+482 ILTRCRERLAYYK
-495 VPAALHLTTRIP
+495 VPVALHRTAHIP
-507 RTASGKIVRRLV
+507 RTTSGKIVRRLV
-519 GNGPEPSRL
+519 GTGPEPTRL
-528 LATGSTHH
+528 LAAGTTHH
-536 DRVTR
+536 DRISR
-541 TLPEPAPLPASLP
+541 TLPGPAPVPASLP
-554 ADDTSALAAA
+554 ADDTSTLAAS
-564 PVLLLTGPGEE
+564 PVLLLTAPGEG
-575 DRATALAA
+575 DRADTLAR
-583 HLTGAHRC
+583 HLTGAHHC
-591 PDVVRATCDP
+591 TDVTRATCDP
-601 TDAGAVDRALTG
+601 ADAEAVDRALAG
-613 FDTHAVVLLT
+613 SGSHAVVLL
-623 ATGTGTGTVT
+623 ATDT
-633 ATATGPDAV
+633 
-642 PGAAFDAAARRLRA
+642 PGAVFDAAAQRLSA
-656 DGRTALSLAAA
+656 QGRTALSLTAA
-667 PQVTARELAEGLD
+667 PEVTGHELREGLD

-689 VRVHAFGHEPAR
+689 VRVHPFGREPAAPR
-701 ATATTPATATEDPAL
+701 PAATTAEDPEL
-716 TLRLT
+716 TRRLT
-721 GELALLSGTGRERRL
+721 GELLTLDEAGRERRL
-736 LRIVADAVADVRGTA
+736 LRLVTDAIAEVRGDTDTDTDTA
-751 PASDPRELSRPLG
+751 TDTASDPREQSRPLG

-773 ATRLAAA
+773 SARLGAA

-786 ASLAFDHPSPLL
+786 ASLAFDHPSPVL

-803 GAALLDGTPAP
+803 HGELLGPAP
-814 GTAEPAG
+814 TTAAP
-821 RDPRADAAD
+821 DPVADAAD

-841 PGGVGSPEDLWRLV
+841 PGGVGSPEELWRLV

-862 GPFPQDRGWDLDGLF
+862 GPFPQDRGWDPDGLF

-886 TYTRDG
+886 TYTREG

-942 GSRTGVYAGQ
+942 GSRTGVFAGQ

-959 RLAGESGLEGYL
+959 RLAGETGLEGYL

-1008 HLAAEALRR
+1008 HLAAESLRR

-1030 MSTPGS
+1030 MSTPAS

-1045 LAPDGR
+1045 LAADGR

-1067 VGLLLVER
+1067 VGMLLVER

-1086 LAVLKGSAVNQD
+1086 LAVLRGSAVNQD
-1098 GASNGLSAPNGPS
+1098 GASNGLSAPNGPA

-1121 NAGLTARQVDAVE
+1121 NAGLTADHVDAVE

-1154 YGQDRAAAD
+1154 YGQDRPED

-1188 KMMMAMRHGVLPRT
+1188 KMVMAMRHGLLPRT

-1212 DWTAGRVELLGE
+1212 DWTAGRVELLAE
-1224 STAWPETGEPRRAA
+1224 DVTWPETGRPRRAA

-1254 EAPPVDAPEPTT
+1254 EAPPVTAEEPARTS
-1266 PNAPLPVW
+1266 PAPLPVW
-1274 VLSGRDAEAVRA
+1274 VLSGRDAHAVRA
-1286 QAGRLLERVT
+1286 QAGRLLERVS
-1296 ADADLDVSDVAF
+1296 ADAELDPADVAF
-1308 SLATSRAALGARAA
+1308 SLVASRAALGSRAA
-1322 VVAGDRDGLLS
+1322 VVAGDRAGLL
-1333 ALEALA
+1333 AGLEALA
-1339 TGRPASGV
+1339 EGRSASGV
-1347 TEGTVSGGKLAF
+1347 AEGAVTGGKSAF

-1374 LYGAQPVFAAAFDEV
+1374 LYEAQPVFAAAFDEV
-1389 CGHFDLPLKD
+1389 CGHFDFPLKEI
-1399 LVFGGGEEIHRT
+1399 VFGGGEEVHRT
-1411 ENTQPALFAI
+1411 EFTQPALFAV

-1427 LLESYGIRPDLL
+1427 LLESYGIRPDYV

-1448 AAHVAGVLSL
+1448 AAHVAGVFSL
-1458 ADAARL
+1458 ADASAL
-1464 VTARGA
+1464 VRARGA

-1480 MVSVQAAESEV
+1480 MVSVQAAEDEV

-1501 AAVNGPFSLVI
+1501 AAVNGPQSVVI
-1512 SGAEAAVLAV
+1512 SGTEDAVLAV
-1522 AERLAA
+1522 AAQLAE
-1528 QGHKTKR
+1528 QGRKTKR

-1545 LMEPMLDAFREVAQ
+1545 LMEPMLDAFREVAE
-1559 SLTYSAPS
+1559 SLTYSQPA
-1567 IPLVSTL
+1567 IPVVSAL
-1574 TGTLATTEELTSPA
+1574 TADLTSPDH
-1588 YWVRH
+1588 WVRH

-1600 HDAMRHL
+1600 HDAMRQL
-1607 ETAGVRTYLELG
+1607 EAAGVDTYLELG
-1619 PDAVLSAMGQACLD
+1619 PDAVLAAMGQACLD
-1633 EEAAL
+1633 EPAAL
-1638 LPLLRRERVETVTLM
+1638 LPLLRRDRPETFTLT

-1659 FVRGFDPEWTRL
+1659 FVRGVEPEWTRV

-1676 VDLPTYPFQRRR
+1676 VDLPTYAFQRQR
-1688 YWPAAPMTAASGHLP
+1688 YWPAAPMAAAAAAGHGAD
-1703 EADDAL
+1703 ADDL
-1709 LYRETWERLDDPSEV
+1709 LYRVTWERLEDASGPSASA
-1724 PAPPGSWLVVTDADH
+1724 APLGSWLVVTDAGH
-1739 RAGATD
+1739 PAAYAD
-1745 AVLAALADRGAH
+1745 AVIAALADRGAD
-1757 VVELPLTA
+1757 VVPLPLTA
-1765 ADHDRAALARRIAPA
+1765 AEHDRTALAGRLAAEI
-1780 LPADGLT
+1780 PADGLS
-1787 GVLSLLGTEADAEA
+1787 GVLSLLDPDG
-1801 EADTEG
+1801 
-1807 DADATAATLAL
+1807 ADATAATLAL
-1818 IQALG
+1818 LQALG
-1823 DTGLPAPLWIAT
+1823 DTGQPAPLWVVT
-1835 RGAVRVDDLDDGP
+1835 RGAVCVDEREDGP

-1863 ALELPAGWGGLVDLP
+1863 ALEAPAGWGGLVDLP
-1878 EEPDADA
+1878 EQLDADA
-1885 LRRLCALLSGGA
+1885 LRRLCTLLSGAA

-1903 LRPSGLHARRLV
+1903 LRPSGAHARRLV
-1915 RTGWPEPARDWS
+1915 RTGWSAPARDWT

-1947 WLAGAGAD
+1947 WLAEAGAD

-1974 DGLTALGAE
+1974 DGLSALGAE

-1996 LAALLAGIP
+1996 LAALLAAVP

-2033 TRVLAGKT
+2033 TGVLAGKT

-2051 RGLDLDAF
+2051 RGLGLDAF

-2066 GVLGAAGQ
+2066 GVIGAAGQ
-2074 GNYAAANA
+2074 ANYAAANA
-2082 ALDALARQRRR
+2082 ALDALAQQRRR
-2093 AGLPAT
+2093 EGLPAT
-2099 AVAWGAWDG
+2099 AVAWGAWEG

-2120 RMRRTGFRPMS
+2120 RMRRTGFRPMG
-2131 PRRALRLLDGAI
+2131 PRRALRLLEGAI
-2143 RHGATAVL
+2143 RHGETAVL

-2157 DRYARAH
+2157 DRYAQAH
-2164 GPAAHRPVLRA
+2164 GPAARRPVLRA
-2175 ITGAA
+2175 VTGAA
-2180 PTAAALPGA
+2180 APAPVTGFAAAL
-2189 ASGFAGTLTGL
+2189 AGRG
-2200 SPDRQR
+2200 PDEQR
-2206 AALVELIRG
+2206 AALVGLIRG
-2215 HAADLLM
+2215 HAAELLM
-2222 HPSPDAIAPERSF
+2222 HPTPDAIAPERSF

-2246 ELGSRLGAVTGLRL
+2246 ELAGRLGAVTGLRL

-2278 RGELVGS
+2278 RGELVGT
-2285 APEAA
+2285 APQAV

-2313 GVASA
+2313 GVSSA
-2318 DDLWTL
+2318 DELWTL
-2324 LADGADAVGPFPQ
+2324 LADGVDAVGPFPQ

-2342 LDGLFDADPDAPG
+2342 LANLFDADPDTPG
-2355 TTYATAGGFLPAVGD
+2355 TTYATAGGFLEGVGD

-2403 AGIDPDSLRG
+2403 AGVDPDSLRG
-2413 SRTGVYVGSNGQDYT
+2413 SRTGVYIGSNGQDYT
-2428 ALVAQSAEDLEGYL
+2428 TLVGRSAEDLEGYL
-2442 GTGGASSVVSGRIA
+2442 GTGGASSVVSGRIS
-2456 YTFGF
+2456 YSFGF

-2493 ALVGGVTVMSTPN
+2493 ALAGGVTVMSTPD

-2533 GWSEGVGLL
+2533 GWSEGVGML
-2542 LVERLSDARRAGHEV
+2542 LVERLSDARRNGHEV

-2588 QALANAGLTG
+2588 QALANAGLTA

-2660 ILAMR
+2660 VLAMR

-2680 QVDWTAGEVRLLTDP
+2680 HVDWTAGEVRLLTEP
-2695 LTWAPADE
+2695 LAWTPAEE

-2726 PASPAPAPVPAAPS
+2726 PPVTAAEPARTAPAPTPV
-2740 DRSPAAAPWPLSGRD
+2740 WVLSGRE

-2760 AQAERLLARL
+2760 AQARQLLERV
-2770 SADPGADLTAVGRTL
+2770 SADAGADLAAVGRSL
-2785 AVNRKAF
+2785 AVSRKAF
-2792 DHRAAVVAQ
+2792 EHRAAVVAQ
-2801 DRTEALA
+2801 DRDEALA
-2808 ALEALAD
+2808 ALAALAD
-2815 TAPAPAA
+2815 AVTDAA

-2854 AFEEVC
+2854 AFDEVC
-2860 GHFDLPLKELVFGG
+2860 GHFDLPLKDIVFGE
-2874 GEEIHRTENTQ
+2874 GEEVHRTEFTQ

-2913 IGEIAAAHVA
+2913 IGEIAAAHIA
-2923 GVLSLADAA
+2923 GVLSLADASA
-2932 RLVTARGALM
+2932 LVRARGALM

-2958 SEVRPLLS
+2958 DEVRPLLS

-2978 AVVISGAEAAVLAVA
+2978 SVVISGTEDAVLAVA
-2993 ERLAEQGHKTMRL
+2993 AQLAGQGRKTKRL

-3014 PLMEPMLDA
+3014 PLMEPMLEA
-3023 FREVAQ
+3023 FREVAE
-3029 SLTYSAPSIP
+3029 SLTYSQPEIP
-3039 VVSTLT
+3039 LVSTLT
-3045 GTLASTEELTSPAY
+3045 GTLATAGELTSPGY
-3059 WVCHVRE
+3059 WVRHVRE
-3066 AVRFHDAVLHLE
+3066 AVRFHDAVRHLE
-3078 AAGVRTYLEIGP
+3078 AAGVRTYLELGP

-3099 QCVTDTTGAEAGFV
+3099 QCVTEAAADASGFV
-3113 PLMRRRQAEEHTL
+3113 PLMRRGKDAGHTL
-3126 ATALAAL
+3126 AAAL
-3133 FTRGTDPDWAT
+3133 GALFVRGTDPDWAA
-3144 YYGPGTRSPGV
+3144 YFGPGTRAPGM
-3155 PGYAFQRQRHWPR
+3155 PGHAFRRTRHWPR
-3168 PRPAGASEPDAHP
+3168 PRPAGAHGADAHP
-3181 LLTTVLDHAASDEV
+3181 LLTSVLARAESDEV

-3226 EMALRTGREAGCD
+3226 EMALRAGREAGCD

-3246 LAPLRLPGTAVA
+3246 LAPLRLPDTSVV
-3258 EVQTVLA
+3258 EVQTLLA
-3265 ATDPD
+3265 PAGPD
-3270 AEPGPR
+3270 GEPGSWT
-3276 PVAVY
+3276 VTVH
-3281 ARPAGDPDAVWTRH
+3281 ARPADAPDTGWTRH
-3295 ASGILTGSA
+3295 ASGLLSGTTPSSGPSA
-3304 PAPVPQPGSPV
+3304 GPLV
-3315 WPPEGAEPVEAG
+3315 WPPADAEPVEAG

-3351 RRGDEI
+3351 RRGDEV
-3357 FAEVALPA
+3357 FAEVALPP

-3404 TWQGMTL
+3404 TWQGLTL

-3417 SVRAHLTRTDAGT
+3417 TVRVHLTRTDADT

-3453 MRPEDLASDAA
+3453 MRPEDLAGDTA
-3464 ALLETDWQPLEPGPA
+3464 ALLETHWQPLDAGPA
-3479 PTGALALLGP
+3479 PTGPCALLGDGRAAGLAVP
-3489 APATDPAT
+3489 A
-3497 RSANEPATDPATALA
+3497 ALG
-3512 DALAPLGVP
+3512 GVP
-3521 VSTHP
+3521 VTAYP
-3526 DLEALERAAEA
+3526 DLEALERAAETPA
-3537 AEAPTTVL
+3537 AVL
-3545 HLLDLPEPAEPDD
+3545 HLLEPSEPADPDD
-3558 PARHAH
+3558 PARHAR

-3579 SPLARTA
+3579 SPLAETA
-3586 RLVLVVPAGN
+3586 RLVLLVPAGD

-3601 QGAVRALLRTAQ
+3601 RGAVRALLRTAQ

-3624 LDGRPRSW
+3624 VDGQPQSW
-3632 TALPG
+3632 NALPG
-3637 ALTVDER
+3637 VLGADER
-3644 EAAVRDGKLLA
+3644 EAAVRDGQLLA
-3655 PRPVRRPETPAAPG
+3655 PRQVRRPETAPG
-3669 TAPAPATDGTVL
+3669 APAPARPAPGFAGTVL

-3689 GAVVAEHLVRHHGVT
+3689 GAVVAEHLVRHHGTT
-3704 DLLLLSRSGAAGPR
+3704 DLLLLSRGGAADPR
-3718 AGELAAVLRGLG
+3718 GGELASALRGLG

-3742 REALAAALAA
+3742 REALAAVLSAIS
-3752 LPADRPLKAVVHA
+3752 PDRPLKAVVHA

-3772 LLGTLTQEQFERVI
+3772 LLATLTEDQFERVI

-3800 KGAPLDAFVL
+3800 KDSGLDAFVL
-3810 FSSAAAVMGSPGQA
+3810 FSSAASVMGSPGQA

-3833 DAFAHHRRALGLP
+3833 DAFAHHRRSLGLP

-3855 AEEHG
+3855 AEERG

-3865 GPEAVARMARH
+3865 GPEAVARMARN
-3876 GTVPLTNT
+3876 GTVPLANE
-3884 EALALLDAALALP
+3884 EALALLDTALALP
-3897 DVPNLV
+3897 GVPNLV

-3911 ARTPA
+3911 ARPGPA
-3916 GARPH
+3916 RTAGRPA
-3921 RKQPAAERGA
+3921 AAERGA
-3931 FTRRLAGADADTRRR
+3931 FARRLAGADADTRRR
-3946 LLVDLVR
+3946 LLTDLVR
-3953 AQTGSVLGHGTS
+3953 TQTGSVLGHGTS
-3965 ARVPAERSFR
+3965 AHVPAERSFR

-4005 DHPSPVALAEFLD
+4005 DHPSPLALAEFLD
-4018 RELAPAGDLPD
+4018 RELAPAPARDRPD

-4036 DDLAAGLRTAAPDP
+4036 DDLTAGLRTTAPGP
-4050 VTTRY
+4050 ATTRW

-4063 LAQVGG
+4063 LAEVTG
-4069 PVRPPAATDVDD
+4069 PARPPAATDVDD
-4081 VSDEELFD
+4081 VTDEELFD
-4089 ILNGEIGL
+4089 ILNGEIGI

>member
-1 MGEQGL
+1 M
-7 RAGLVRPI
+7 
-15 SELLREHAGERAARV
+15 
-30 AYADGTREVTYGE
+30 
-43 LATTTGRLAGHLAAL
+43 
-58 ADGRGR
+58 
-64 RVLVH
+64 
-69 LGNRVETV
+69 
-77 EGFLAATRASLVAVP
+77 
-92 VNPHAS
+92 
-98 DAELGHVL
+98 
-106 DDSEAVLVITD
+106 
-117 AHRLAQF
+117 
-124 RRLDAVGHGVRFVVV
+124 
-139 AAPGENPADTA
+139 
-150 VASGVHDFA
+150 
-159 RLCATE
+159 
-165 PAAPAPDDLGL
+165 
-176 DEVAWMLYTSGT
+176 
-188 TGAPKGVLST
+188 
-198 QRAGLWSVAAGY
+198 
-210 PSVLGITADD
+210 
-220 RLLWP
+220 
-225 LPLHHSFAFN
+225 
-235 LCVLGVT
+235 
-242 ATGASAR
+242 
-249 IMADFTPGEV
+249 
-259 LAELRAAPYTLM
+259 
-271 AAVPALCHHLLD
+271 
-283 TAGEGEP
+283 
-290 ALTGLRA
+290 
-297 FLVAGA
+297 
-303 VTGAAL
+303 
-309 GERFAAAFGVPLI
+309 
-322 DSYGSTETTGVITCN
+322 
-337 PLTGPRVPGS
+337 
-347 CGRPVPGLGLRVVD
+347 
-361 PATRLD
+361 
-367 VPGGDEGE
+367 
-375 IWVDS
+375 
-380 PSLMLGY
+380 
-387 HHAPEATAA
+387 
-396 AFHDGWYRTGDLGR
+396 
-410 LDADGFL
+410 
-417 TITGRLKELIIRGGE
+417 
-432 NIHPA
+432 
-437 EIEDLIRADDAVA
+437 
-450 DAAVVA
+450 
-456 RPHPGL
+456 
-462 GEVPV
+462 
-467 AYVVPKDGRRLSPAD
+467 
-482 ILTRCREQLAYFK
+482 
-495 VPAALHLTTRIP
+495 
-507 RTASGKIVRRLV
+507 
-519 GNGPEPSRL
+519 
-528 LATGSTHH
+528 
-536 DRVTR
+536 
-541 TLPEPAPLPASLP
+541 
-554 ADDTSALAAA
+554 
-564 PVLLLTGPGEE
+564 
-575 DRATALAA
+575 
-583 HLTGAHRC
+583 
-591 PDVVRATCDP
+591 
-601 TDAGAVDRALTG
+601 
-613 FDTHAVVLLT
+613 
-623 ATGTGTGTVT
+623 
-633 ATATGPDAV
+633 
-642 PGAAFDAAARRLRA
+642 
-656 DGRTALSLAAA
+656 
-667 PQVTARELAEGLD
+667 
-680 AALIEGEPA
+680 
-689 VRVHAFGHEPAR
+689 
-701 ATATTPATATEDPAL
+701 
-716 TLRLT
+716 
-721 GELALLSGTGRERRL
+721 
-736 LRIVADAVADVRGTA
+736 
-751 PASDPRELSRPLG
+751 
-764 FDSMASVRL
+764 
-773 ATRLAAA
+773 
-780 TGLRLP
+780 
-786 ASLAFDHPSPLL
+786 
-798 LARFL
+798 
-803 GAALLDGTPAP
+803 
-814 GTAEPAG
+814 
-821 RDPRADAAD
+821 
-830 PVVVVGAACRF
+830 
-841 PGGVGSPEDLWRLV
+841 
-855 ASGTDAV
+855 
-862 GPFPQDRGWDLDGLF
+862 
-877 DADPDAPGT
+877 
-886 TYTRDG
+886 
-892 GFLDGAADFDAGFF
+892 
-906 GISPREALAMD
+906 
-917 PQQRLLLETSWELFE
+917 
-932 QAGIDPDSLR
+932 
-942 GSRTGVYAGQ
+942 
-952 MYHDYAP
+952 
-959 RLAGESGLEGYL
+959 
-971 STGGA
+971 
-976 GSVLSGRLSYF
+976 
-987 YGFQGPALT
+987 
-996 VDTACSSSLVAL
+996 
-1008 HLAAEALRR
+1008 
-1017 GECTLALAGGVAL
+1017 
-1030 MSTPGS
+1030 
-1036 FVDFSRQRG
+1036 
-1045 LAPDGR
+1045 
-1051 CKPFA
+1051 
-1056 AAADGTAWSEG
+1056 
-1067 VGLLLVER
+1067 
-1075 LSDARRNGHRV
+1075 
-1086 LAVLKGSAVNQD
+1086 
-1098 GASNGLSAPNGPS
+1098 
-1111 QQRVIRQALA
+1111 
-1121 NAGLTARQVDAVE
+1121 
-1134 AHGTGTT
+1134 
-1141 LGDPIEAQALLAT
+1141 
-1154 YGQDRAAAD
+1154 
-1163 RPLWLGSVKSN
+1163 
-1174 LGHTQAAAGMAGVI
+1174 
-1188 KMMMAMRHGVLPRT
+1188 
-1202 LHVDAPTPHV
+1202 
-1212 DWTAGRVELLGE
+1212 
-1224 STAWPETGEPRRAA
+1224 
-1238 VSSFGISG
+1238 
-1246 TNAHVILE
+1246 
-1254 EAPPVDAPEPTT
+1254 
-1266 PNAPLPVW
+1266 
-1274 VLSGRDAEAVRA
+1274 
-1286 QAGRLLERVT
+1286 
-1296 ADADLDVSDVAF
+1296 
-1308 SLATSRAALGARAA
+1308 
-1322 VVAGDRDGLLS
+1322 
-1333 ALEALA
+1333 
-1339 TGRPASGV
+1339 
-1347 TEGTVSGGKLAF
+1347 
-1359 LFSGQGAQRPGMGRE
+1359 
-1374 LYGAQPVFAAAFDEV
+1374 
-1389 CGHFDLPLKD
+1389 
-1399 LVFGGGEEIHRT
+1399 
-1411 ENTQPALFAI
+1411 
-1421 EVALYR
+1421 
-1427 LLESYGIRPDLL
+1427 
-1439 AGHSIGEIA
+1439 
-1448 AAHVAGVLSL
+1448 
-1458 ADAARL
+1458 
-1464 VTARGA
+1464 
-1470 LMGALPEGGA
+1470 
-1480 MVSVQAAESEV
+1480 
-1491 RPLLSADVDI
+1491 
-1501 AAVNGPFSLVI
+1501 
-1512 SGAEAAVLAV
+1512 
-1522 AERLAA
+1522 
-1528 QGHKTKR
+1528 
-1535 LTVSHAFHSP
+1535 
-1545 LMEPMLDAFREVAQ
+1545 
-1559 SLTYSAPS
+1559 
-1567 IPLVSTL
+1567 
-1574 TGTLATTEELTSPA
+1574 
-1588 YWVRH
+1588 
-1593 VREAVRF
+1593 
-1600 HDAMRHL
+1600 
-1607 ETAGVRTYLELG
+1607 
-1619 PDAVLSAMGQACLD
+1619 
-1633 EEAAL
+1633 
-1638 LPLLRRERVETVTLM
+1638 
-1653 SALAGA
+1653 
-1659 FVRGFDPEWTRL
+1659 
-1671 LSGRR
+1671 
-1676 VDLPTYPFQRRR
+1676 
-1688 YWPAAPMTAASGHLP
+1688 
-1703 EADDAL
+1703 
-1709 LYRETWERLDDPSEV
+1709 
-1724 PAPPGSWLVVTDADH
+1724 
-1739 RAGATD
+1739 
-1745 AVLAALADRGAH
+1745 
-1757 VVELPLTA
+1757 ELPLTA
-1765 ADHDRAALARRIAPA
+1765 AEHDRTVLARRIAPA
-1780 LPADGLT
+1780 LPADGLA
-1787 GVLSLLGTEADAEA
+1787 GVLSLLGVDTGVNTDTGTGVGTGGETADS
-1801 EADTEG
+1801 
-1807 DADATAATLAL
+1807 ADATAATLAL

-1823 DTGLPAPLWIAT
+1823 DTGLSAPLWIAT
-1835 RGAVRVDDLDDGP
+1835 RGAVAVDGHDDGP

-1885 LRRLCALLSGGA
+1885 LRRLCALLCGGA

-1915 RTGWPEPARDWS
+1915 RTGWSGSQPARDWS

-1947 WLAGAGAD
+1947 RLAEAGAD

-1966 APGAAELV
+1966 APGAAALV
-1974 DGLTALGAE
+1974 EGLAALGAE

-1996 LAALLAGIP
+1996 LAALLAEVP
-2005 AEHPLTAVVHTAGV
+2005 AEHPLTAVFHTAGV

-2033 TRVLAGKT
+2033 TGVLAGKT
-2041 DAALTLDRLT
+2041 DAALTLHRLT
-2051 RGLDLDAF
+2051 RGLALDAF

-2093 AGLPAT
+2093 EGLPAT

-2108 DGMAAADAVVRE
+2108 EGMAAADAVVRE

-2143 RHGATAVL
+2143 RHGETAVL

-2164 GPAAHRPVLRA
+2164 GPAARRAVLRA

-2180 PTAAALPGA
+2180 LPGP
-2189 ASGFAGTLTGL
+2189 ASGFAGTLAGL

-2285 APEAA
+2285 VTEAA

-2313 GVASA
+2313 GVTSA
-2318 DDLWTL
+2318 DGLWTL
-2324 LADGADAVGPFPQ
+2324 LADGVDAVGPFPQ

-2342 LDGLFDADPDAPG
+2342 LDGLFDEDPDAPG

-2428 ALVAQSAEDLEGYL
+2428 ALVARSAEDLEGYL

-2456 YTFGF
+2456 YSFGF

-2488 GECSL
+2488 GECGL
-2493 ALVGGVTVMSTPN
+2493 ALVGGVTIMSTPD

-2542 LVERLSDARRAGHEV
+2542 LVERLSDARRNGHEV

-2680 QVDWTAGEVRLLTDP
+2680 QVDWTAGAVRLLTDP
-2695 LTWAPADE
+2695 LAWAPADE

-2726 PASPAPAPVPAAPS
+2726 PPAPAAPAPAAPAGPS

-2755 ADAVR
+2755 ADALR
-2760 AQAERLLARL
+2760 AQAERLLARV
-2770 SADPGADLTAVGRTL
+2770 SADPGADLTAVGRSL
-2785 AVNRKAF
+2785 AVSRKAF
-2792 DHRAAVVAQ
+2792 EHRAAVVAH

-2808 ALEALAD
+2808 ALEALAG
-2815 TAPAPAA
+2815 TAPDPA

-2840 MGRELYGAQPVFAA
+2840 MGRELYEAQPVFAA
-2854 AFEEVC
+2854 AFDEAC
-2860 GHFDLPLKELVFGG
+2860 THFDLPLKDLVFGG
-2874 GEEIHRTENTQ
+2874 GEEIHRTEFTQ

-2932 RLVTARGALM
+2932 RLVSARGALM

-2958 SEVRPLLS
+2958 AEVRPLLS
-2966 ADVDIAAVNGPQ
+2966 ADVDIAAVNGPS
-2978 AVVISGAEAAVLAVA
+2978 AVVVSGAEAAVLEVAAQLA
-2993 ERLAEQGHKTMRL
+2993 ERGHKTKRL

-3014 PLMEPMLDA
+3014 PLMEPMLEA
-3023 FREVAQ
+3023 FREVAE
-3029 SLTYSAPSIP
+3029 SLTYHAPEIP
-3039 VVSTLT
+3039 LVSTLT
-3045 GTLASTEELTSPAY
+3045 GTLATAGELTSPAY
-3059 WVCHVRE
+3059 WVTHVRE

-3099 QCVTDTTGAEAGFV
+3099 QCVTEAHAGATGFV

-3126 ATALAAL
+3126 AAALAAL
-3133 FTRGTDPDWAT
+3133 FARGTDPDWAA
-3144 YYGPGTRSPGV
+3144 YFGPGTRSPGV
-3155 PGYAFQRQRHWPR
+3155 PGYAFQRQRYWPR
-3168 PRPAGASEPDAHP
+3168 PRPAGAYEPDAHP

-3226 EMALRTGREAGCD
+3226 EMALRAGREAGCD

-3246 LAPLRLPGTAVA
+3246 LAPLRLPEAAVA

-3265 ATDPD
+3265 PADPD
-3270 AEPGPR
+3270 GEPGPR
-3276 PVAVY
+3276 SVAVY
-3281 ARPAGDPDAVWTRH
+3281 ARPAGDPDAAWTRH

-3304 PAPVPQPGSPV
+3304 PAVVPPAGSLV
-3315 WPPEGAEPVEAG
+3315 WPPDGAEPVGAG
-3327 DTYVRAAAM
+3327 DAYVRAAAM

-3411 HRAGAA
+3411 HRPGAA
-3417 SVRAHLTRTDAGT
+3417 SVRAHLTRTDADT
-3430 LSLEITDGLG
+3430 LSLEITDALG

-3445 VASLTLRR
+3445 VTSLTLRR
-3453 MRPEDLASDAA
+3453 MRPEDLAGDAA

-3479 PTGALALLGP
+3479 PTGAVALLGP
-3489 APATDPAT
+3489 DPASAPTTDPSSAPTTDPA
-3497 RSANEPATDPATALA
+3497 SAPTTAPASALA
-3512 DALAPLGVP
+3512 DALAPLGVA
-3521 VSTHP
+3521 VTTHP

-3537 AEAPTTVL
+3537 PTTVL
-3545 HLLDLPEPAEPDD
+3545 HLLELPEPADRDD
-3558 PARHAH
+3558 LARHAR
-3564 EASWRTAGLLRRWTA
+3564 EASWRTACLLRRWTG
-3579 SPLARTA
+3579 SPLAETA
-3586 RLVLVVPAGN
+3586 RLVLVVPNGD

-3601 QGAVRALLRTAQ
+3601 RGAVRALLRTAQ

-3632 TALPG
+3632 AALPG

-3655 PRPVRRPETPAAPG
+3655 PRPVRRAQSPTPPG
-3669 TAPAPATDGTVL
+3669 TAPAAPAPAIDGTVL

-3689 GAVVAEHLVRHHGVT
+3689 GAVVAEHLVRRHGAT
-3704 DLLLLSRSGAAGPR
+3704 DLLLLSRSGADGPR
-3718 AGELAAVLRGLG
+3718 AGELAADLRGLG

-3752 LPADRPLKAVVHA
+3752 LPPDRPLKAVVHA

-3772 LLGTLTQEQFERVI
+3772 LLGTLTEEQFERVI
-3786 RVKAAG
+3786 RVKASG

-3855 AEEHG
+3855 AEERG

-3876 GTVPLTNT
+3876 GTVPLTNA

-3916 GARPH
+3916 GARPP

-3931 FTRRLAGADADTRRR
+3931 FARRLAGADADTRRR

-3953 AQTGSVLGHGTS
+3953 NQTGSVLGHGTS
-3965 ARVPAERSFR
+3965 AHVPAERSFR

-4018 RELAPAGDLPD
+4018 RELAPAGDRPD

-4050 VTTRY
+4050 VTARY